1 MDIEEK
7 DLGKAIVTVASPE
20 IYDATQAY
28 ERLTYVKHNGHVY
41 LSKQDVP
48 VGASPTGGDND
59 EYWLDY
65 EIAAAS
71 CRLGRAYRRIT
82 DWNVVRP
89 TGGSYD
95 NPHPVEEE
103 WTAEPTSTNGILWYS
118 ERLFTEDGRNQ
129 DAEWSMPAQLT
140 YTLYT
145 EFYTSNVEKEPGT
158 PDTHPQNWVKGY
170 QEGYIWLATQEVY
183 NGSKQGWVVNLIRG
197 TKIESVEATVDAEVG
212 TPAVVVINKGT
223 ELNPKFVFQFTNMKG
238 EHGDRGNY
246 TFIFNGEINP
256 TGNNQT
262 SSVVTPAGITLA
274 VGDNVIDNNGDVYI
288 VRVIGPTT
296 FAVIQNAVQTIRGID
311 TKRGVVYMRSNNDS
325 SVKTPTGGSYDNPV
339 PTESAWSTEIPD
351 GVAKLWV
358 STRMFTSNGKNQ
370 EEAWSTPK
378 NLTYVQ
384 YTETWYS
391 TVENNPGNPD
401 DNPDNWNKTGT
412 NFIWIAVR
420 TIYNGS
426 KQEWNIAKVVGK
438 TGATGPTGAPGSN
451 GSDGAD
457 GKSASIK
464 SATAT
469 VDANVGIPSVAVT
482 VGGTEFER
490 TFDFAF
496 KNLKGQKGDKGDIG
510 NTGEKGDTGA
520 AGKDGKNFTILGY
533 KDSLEQLQTDVPSP
547 AQGDAYGVGTAEPY
561 ELYIYDTTKGWVANG
576 TIGGGTSVDV
586 VDNLATADSEK
597 ALSAN
602 MGKKLNED
610 KLAIGDVVNNLT
622 TNDAKK
628 ALSAAQGKVLNES
641 KIDDAPK
648 DGSPYMRKNGA
659 WSAYTQIEEVYTF
672 EPDLTTDKVTQ
683 EEYNK
688 LKAAIEAG
696 KIIALKQQDIVG
708 GYTISIAIFM
718 ENTISLMYNAGDSF
732 TLLSITS
739 DLTIS
744 VEARYCLLPNNTKE
758 YEVTGDYNPAHKK
771 YVDEAVV
778 ANSHKVLPGE
788 VLEITQDMASDDIF
802 AKFGGKSAYLDFVKN
817 TSTNSI
823 IRVEGGA
830 LCVASMISYTNDNT
844 STLDIQTLGLNAS
857 QYIRVTVSS
866 GTASALT
873 AKYIF
878 VNESD
883 VLKKNNTTAYT
894 PTQNYHPAT
903 KKYADASSLYKVY
916 NLGLNVIDRT
926 GVLLLWE
933 AEKDEYN
940 ATVYRG
946 IMMGSLCTIPLNGIT
961 QAGGVPLVSMF
972 ASFRKIG
979 ENNET
984 DFMYARGSSY
994 IRVAPAT
1001 VIYNNKDYTALQIE
1015 VSGEADIMNFVG
1027 YFNRPPL
1034 LTWVPYLE
1042 ETGSGT
1048 VILNEEINNNIE
1060 VSAAKELVGS
1070 SDVLTKTNTSA
1081 YTPTQPYHPAT
1092 KKYVDDKVY
1101 VVNNSTW
1108 EEVLRNNKSI
1118 NGTDVQ
1124 ALVNKLFGSYSEF
1137 LSLLQGV
1144 NDNVYIGLKFTDW
1157 MYDDANGYGV
1167 GSSYTVSNLYAKH
1180 NTAEGEFNCNFTY
1193 FYKNALKCCIISVN
1207 EASNHNYDK
1216 LIIQDIVTSDNL
1228 TTITKKTA
1236 AEYEALGSKDANT
1249 AYCVTD

>member
-20 IYDATQAY
+20 IYDAEQAY

-82 DWNVVRP
+82 YWNVVRP

-103 WTAEPTSTNGILWYS
+103 WNAEPTSANGILWYS

-145 EFYTSNVEKEPGT
+145 EFYTSNVEKKPGT
-158 PDTHPQNWVKGY
+158 PNTHPQNWVKGY

-183 NGSKQGWVVNLIRG
+183 NGSKRGWVVNLIRG
-197 TKIESVEATVDAEVG
+197 TKIESVEATVDAKVG
-212 TPAVVVINKGT
+212 IPAVVVINKGT
-223 ELNPKFVFQFTNMKG
+223 DLNPKFVFQFTNMKG

-274 VGDNVIDNNGDVYI
+274 VGDNVIDNNGDVYT

-296 FAVIQNAVQTIRGID
+296 FAVIQDAVQTIRGID
-311 TKRGVVYMRSNNDS
+311 TKRGVVYMRSNNDA
-325 SVKTPTGGSYDNPV
+325 SVKTPTGGSYANPV

-351 GVAKLWV
+351 GSAKLWV

-391 TVENNPGNPD
+391 TIENNPGNPD
-401 DNPDNWNKTGT
+401 DNPNNWSKTGS

-438 TGATGPTGAPGSN
+438 TGATGPTGAPGTN

-469 VDANVGIPSVAVT
+469 VDANVGTPSVTVT
-482 VGGTEFER
+482 AGGTELER
-490 TFDFAF
+490 TFAFAF
-496 KNLKGQKGDKGDIG
+496 KNLKGQKGDR
-510 NTGEKGDTGA
+510 GEKGDTGDVGPQGA
-520 AGKDGKNFTILGY
+520 PGKDGTNGTNGKDGKNLTILGY
-533 KDSLEQLQTDVPSP
+533 KDTLEQLQTDVPNP

-586 VDNLATADSEK
+586 VDNLTTADADK

-602 MGKKLNED
+602 MGKKLNDE
-610 KLAIGDVVNNLT
+610 KLAITNIVNNLT
-622 TNDAKK
+622 TNDSKK
-628 ALSAAQGKVLNES
+628 ALSAAQGKALNES

-648 DGSPYMRKNGA
+648 DGSPYMRKDGA

-718 ENTISLMYNAGDSF
+718 ENTINLIYNAGDSF

-739 DLTIS
+739 DLTIT

-778 ANSHKVLPGE
+778 ANSYKVLPGE
-788 VLEITQDMASDDIF
+788 VLEITQGMASDDIF

-817 TSTNSI
+817 TPTNSI

-830 LCVASMISYTNDNT
+830 LCVASMISYTNDNR

-857 QYIRVTVSS
+857 QYIKVTVSG

-883 VLKKNNTTAYT
+883 VLKKNNTTVYT
-894 PTQNYHPAT
+894 PTQHYHPAT
-903 KKYADASSLYKVY
+903 KDYADTIGYGKTITTTADKFLNTA
-916 NLGLNVIDRT
+916 NLSGVDAEQRVIGLF
-926 GVLLLWE
+926 
-933 AEKDEYN
+933 
-940 ATVYRG
+940 
-946 IMMGSLCTIPLNGIT
+946 GSLDIFKRVVADILANHVRYYFHFGDNPNNDCVELGCVNAWRANNNSSHKLNFIIT
-961 QAGGVPLVSMF
+961 YYD
-972 ASFRKIG
+972 
-979 ENNET
+979 ENNL
-984 DFMYARGSSY
+984 
-994 IRVAPAT
+994 
-1001 VIYNNKDYTALQIE
+1001 YT
-1015 VSGEADIMNFVG
+1015 
-1027 YFNRPPL
+1027 NRI
-1034 LTWVPYLE
+1034 
-1042 ETGSGT
+1042 S
-1048 VILNEEINNNIE
+1048 I
-1060 VSAAKELVGS
+1060 
-1070 SDVLTKTNTSA
+1070 
-1081 YTPTQPYHPAT
+1081 
-1092 KKYVDDKVY
+1092 
-1101 VVNNSTW
+1101 VVNNDTAASK
-1108 EEVLRNNKSI
+1108 VIIAS
-1118 NGTDVQ
+1118 
-1124 ALVNKLFGSYSEF
+1124 LVNS
-1137 LSLLQGV
+1137 
-1144 NDNVYIGLKFTDW
+1144 DNVATL
-1157 MYDDANGYGV
+1157 
-1167 GSSYTVSNLYAKH
+1167 
-1180 NTAEGEFNCNFTY
+1180 
-1193 FYKNALKCCIISVN
+1193 
-1207 EASNHNYDK
+1207 
-1216 LIIQDIVTSDNL
+1216 
-1228 TTITKKTA
+1228 TKKTST
-1236 AEYEALGSKDANT
+1236 EYSNINPKADNT
-1249 AYCVTD
+1249 AYLVTDD

>member
-20 IYDATQAY
+20 IYDVTQAY

-48 VGASPTGGDND
+48 VSTSPTGGDND

-103 WTAEPTSTNGILWYS
+103 WNAEPTSANGILWYS

-145 EFYTSNVEKEPGT
+145 EFYTSNVERDPGT

-170 QEGYIWLATQEVY
+170 QEGYIWLATQEIY
-183 NGSKQGWVVNLIRG
+183 NGSKQGWVVTLLRG

-212 TPAVVVINKGT
+212 TPTVVVINKGT
-223 ELNPKFVFQFTNMKG
+223 DLNPKFVFQFTNMKG

-262 SSVVTPAGITLA
+262 SSVVTPTGITLA
-274 VGDNVIDNNGDVYI
+274 VGDNVIDNNGDVYT

-296 FAVIQNAVQTIRGID
+296 FAVIQDAVQTIRGID
-311 TKRGVVYMRSNNDS
+311 TKRGVVYVRSNNDS

-351 GVAKLWV
+351 GSAKLWV

-401 DNPDNWNKTGT
+401 DNPDNWSKTGN

-438 TGATGPTGAPGSN
+438 TGATGPTGAPGSD
-451 GSDGAD
+451 GVDGAD

-464 SATAT
+464 SVTAT
-469 VDANVGIPSVAVT
+469 VDANVGIPSVDVT

-510 NTGEKGDTGA
+510 KTGEKGDTGE

-586 VDNLATADSEK
+586 VDNLTTADADK

-622 TNDAKK
+622 TNDSKK
-628 ALSAAQGKVLNES
+628 ALSAAQGKKLQDEKVE
-641 KIDDAPK
+641 DAPK

-672 EPDLTTDKVTQ
+672 EPDLTTDKITQ

-688 LKAAIEAG
+688 LKAAVQAG
-696 KIIALKQQDIVG
+696 KVIVLKQQDIPG
-708 GYTISIAIFM
+708 GYVMSISIFM
-718 ENTISLMYNAGDSF
+718 ENTINLMYSAGDSF

-739 DLTIS
+739 DLNVT
-744 VEARYCLLPNNTKE
+744 VEARYCLLLNNTKK

-778 ANSHKVLPGE
+778 ANSYKVLPTE
-788 VLEITQDMASDDIF
+788 VLEITQGMASDDIF

-817 TSTNSI
+817 TPTNSI
-823 IRVEGGA
+823 IRVDGGA

-883 VLKKNNTTAYT
+883 VLKKNNT
-894 PTQNYHPAT
+894 
-903 KKYADASSLYKVY
+903 
-916 NLGLNVIDRT
+916 
-926 GVLLLWE
+926 
-933 AEKDEYN
+933 
-940 ATVYRG
+940 
-946 IMMGSLCTIPLNGIT
+946 
-961 QAGGVPLVSMF
+961 
-972 ASFRKIG
+972 
-979 ENNET
+979 
-984 DFMYARGSSY
+984 
-994 IRVAPAT
+994 
-1001 VIYNNKDYTALQIE
+1001 
-1015 VSGEADIMNFVG
+1015 
-1027 YFNRPPL
+1027 
-1034 LTWVPYLE
+1034 
-1042 ETGSGT
+1042 
-1048 VILNEEINNNIE
+1048 
-1060 VSAAKELVGS
+1060 
-1070 SDVLTKTNTSA
+1070 SA
-1081 YTPTQPYHPAT
+1081 YTPTQHYHPAT

-1167 GSSYTVSNLYAKH
+1167 GSSYTASNLYAKH

-1193 FYKNALKCCIISVN
+1193 FYKNALKCCIINVN

-1216 LIIQDIVTSDNL
+1216 LIIQDIVASDNL
-1228 TTITKKTA
+1228 TTLTKKTST
-1236 AEYEALGSKDANT
+1236 EYSNINPKANNT
-1249 AYCVTD
+1249 AYLVTDD

>member
-89 TGGSYD
+89 TGGNYD

-103 WTAEPTSTNGILWYS
+103 WSAEPTSANGILWYS

-212 TPAVVVINKGT
+212 IPAVVVLNKGT
-223 ELNPKFVFQFTNMKG
+223 DLNPKFIFQFTNMKG

-262 SSVVTPAGITLA
+262 SSVVTSTGITLA
-274 VGDNVIDNNGDVYI
+274 VGDNVIDNNGDVYT

-296 FAVIQNAVQTIRGID
+296 FAVIQDAVQTIRGID

-325 SVKTPTGGSYDNPV
+325 SVKTPTGGSYANPV
-339 PTESAWSTEIPD
+339 PTESAWSTKIPD
-351 GVAKLWV
+351 GSAKLWV

-401 DNPDNWNKTGT
+401 DNPDNWSKTGN

-469 VDANVGIPSVAVT
+469 VDANVGIPSVDVT

-576 TIGGGTSVDV
+576 TISSGTSVDV
-586 VDNLATADSEK
+586 VDNLTTADADK

-602 MGKKLNED
+602 MGKKLNDE
-610 KLAIGDVVNNLT
+610 KLAIANVVNNLT
-622 TNDAKK
+622 TNDTKK
-628 ALSAAQGKVLNES
+628 ALSAAQGKKLQDE
-641 KIDDAPK
+641 KISDAPK

-672 EPDLTTDKVTQ
+672 EPTISGNKITQ
-683 EEYNK
+683 EDYNG

-696 KIIALKQQDIVG
+696 KIIAYGQQGMNGNYVTTLSASMED
-708 GYTISIAIFM
+708 AIR
-718 ENTISLMYNAGDSF
+718 LMTFAGDSF
-732 TLLSITS
+732 QVFAVTP
-739 DLTIS
+739 DLTFTAENEYLI
-744 VEARYCLLPNNTKE
+744 LKNNTVE

-778 ANSHKVLPGE
+778 ANSYKVLPIE
-788 VLEITQDMASDDIF
+788 VLEITQGMASDDIF

-817 TSTNSI
+817 TPTNSI

-844 STLDIQTLGLNAS
+844 NTLDIQTLGLNAS
-857 QYIRVTVSS
+857 QYIRITVSG

-873 AKYIF
+873 VKYIF

-883 VLKKNNTTAYT
+883 VLKKNNTTVYV

-903 KKYADASSLYKVY
+903 KNYVDTIRYGKTLSCSYLYLTTNSSGTNKDTYDLITNIFGSDTEFKSAIQTTISNHQSIHFHFDSVNNCLSINNVYACKNEDAQKYELS
-916 NLGLNVIDRT
+916 
-926 GVLLLWE
+926 
-933 AEKDEYN
+933 
-940 ATVYRG
+940 
-946 IMMGSLCTIPLNGIT
+946 
-961 QAGGVPLVSMF
+961 
-972 ASFRKIG
+972 
-979 ENNET
+979 
-984 DFMYARGSSY
+984 FMYTFING
-994 IRVAPAT
+994 
-1001 VIYNNKDYTALQIE
+1001 NNFMTK
-1015 VSGEADIMNFVG
+1015 
-1027 YFNRPPL
+1027 
-1034 LTWVPYLE
+1034 
-1042 ETGSGT
+1042 
-1048 VILNEEINNNIE
+1048 
-1060 VSAAKELVGS
+1060 SAAFHYEPNAPENSWHVIKDLVQS
-1070 SDVLTKTNTSA
+1070 
-1081 YTPTQPYHPAT
+1081 
-1092 KKYVDDKVY
+1092 
-1101 VVNNSTW
+1101 
-1108 EEVLRNNKSI
+1108 
-1118 NGTDVQ
+1118 
-1124 ALVNKLFGSYSEF
+1124 
-1137 LSLLQGV
+1137 
-1144 NDNVYIGLKFTDW
+1144 DNVATL
-1157 MYDDANGYGV
+1157 
-1167 GSSYTVSNLYAKH
+1167 
-1180 NTAEGEFNCNFTY
+1180 
-1193 FYKNALKCCIISVN
+1193 
-1207 EASNHNYDK
+1207 
-1216 LIIQDIVTSDNL
+1216 
-1228 TTITKKTA
+1228 TKKTST
-1236 AEYEALGSKDANT
+1236 EYSNINPKADNT
-1249 AYCVTD
+1249 AYLVTDD

>member
-95 NPHPVEEE
+95 NPHPVEDE
-103 WTAEPTSTNGILWYS
+103 WSAEPTSANGILWYS

-183 NGSKQGWVVNLIRG
+183 NGSKQGWVVTLLRG

-212 TPAVVVINKGT
+212 TPTVVVINKGT
-223 ELNPKFVFQFTNMKG
+223 DLNPKFVFQFTNMKG

-262 SSVVTPAGITLA
+262 SSVVTPTGITLA
-274 VGDNVIDNNGDVYI
+274 VGDNVIDNNGDVYT

-296 FAVIQNAVQTIRGID
+296 FAVIQDAVQTIRGID

-351 GVAKLWV
+351 GSAKLWV

-401 DNPDNWNKTGT
+401 DNPDNWSKTGN

-426 KQEWNIAKVVGK
+426 KQEWNIAKVIGK

-469 VDANVGIPSVAVT
+469 VDANVGIPSVDVT

-496 KNLKGQKGDKGDIG
+496 KKLKGQKGDKGDIG
-510 NTGEKGDTGA
+510 KTGEKGDTGA

-533 KDSLEQLQTDVPSP
+533 KDSLKQLQTDVPSP
-547 AQGDAYGVGTAEPY
+547 AQGDAYGVGTVEPY
-561 ELYIYDTTKGWVANG
+561 KLYIYDTTKGWVANG

-586 VDNLATADSEK
+586 VDNLTTGDADK

-602 MGKKLNED
+602 MGKKLNDE
-610 KLAIGDVVNNLT
+610 KLASADVINNLT

-628 ALSAAQGKVLNES
+628 ALSAAQGKKLQDE
-641 KIDDAPK
+641 KISDAPK

-718 ENTISLMYNAGDSF
+718 ENTISLMYNAGNSF

-744 VEARYCLLPNNTKE
+744 VETRYCLLLNNTKE

-778 ANSHKVLPGE
+778 ANSYKVLPGK
-788 VLEITQDMASDDIF
+788 VLEITQGMASDDIF

-817 TSTNSI
+817 TTTNSI

-857 QYIRVTVSS
+857 QYIRVTVSG

-894 PTQNYHPAT
+894 PTQHYHPAT
-903 KKYADASSLYKVY
+903 KAYVDNIGYGRTISFTVNADKFLNTA
-916 NLGLNVIDRT
+916 NLSGVDAEQRVID
-926 GVLLLWE
+926 LF
-933 AEKDEYN
+933 
-940 ATVYRG
+940 
-946 IMMGSLCTIPLNGIT
+946 GSLDNFKNVVANILANHVRYSFHFADNPNNNCIELGCVNAWRANNKSSHGLHFIIT
-961 QAGGVPLVSMF
+961 YYD
-972 ASFRKIG
+972 
-979 ENNET
+979 ENNL
-984 DFMYARGSSY
+984 
-994 IRVAPAT
+994 
-1001 VIYNNKDYTALQIE
+1001 YT
-1015 VSGEADIMNFVG
+1015 
-1027 YFNRPPL
+1027 NRI
-1034 LTWVPYLE
+1034 
-1042 ETGSGT
+1042 S
-1048 VILNEEINNNIE
+1048 I
-1060 VSAAKELVGS
+1060 
-1070 SDVLTKTNTSA
+1070 
-1081 YTPTQPYHPAT
+1081 
-1092 KKYVDDKVY
+1092 
-1101 VVNNSTW
+1101 VVNNDTAASK
-1108 EEVLRNNKSI
+1108 VIIAS
-1118 NGTDVQ
+1118 
-1124 ALVNKLFGSYSEF
+1124 LVNS
-1137 LSLLQGV
+1137 
-1144 NDNVYIGLKFTDW
+1144 DNVATL
-1157 MYDDANGYGV
+1157 
-1167 GSSYTVSNLYAKH
+1167 
-1180 NTAEGEFNCNFTY
+1180 
-1193 FYKNALKCCIISVN
+1193 
-1207 EASNHNYDK
+1207 
-1216 LIIQDIVTSDNL
+1216 
-1228 TTITKKTA
+1228 TKKTST
-1236 AEYEALGSKDANT
+1236 EYSNINPKANNT
-1249 AYCVTD
+1249 AYLVTDD

>member
-103 WTAEPTSTNGILWYS
+103 WSAEPTSANGILWYS

-183 NGSKQGWVVNLIRG
+183 NGSKQGWVVTLLRG

-223 ELNPKFVFQFTNMKG
+223 DLNPKFVFQFTNMKG

-262 SSVVTPAGITLA
+262 SSVVTPAGIVLA
-274 VGDNVIDNNGDVYI
+274 VGDNVIDNNGDVYT

-296 FAVIQNAVQTIRGID
+296 FAVIQDAVQTIRGID
-311 TKRGVVYMRSNNDS
+311 TKRGVVYMRSNNDA
-325 SVKTPTGGSYDNPV
+325 SVKTPTGGSYANPV

-351 GVAKLWV
+351 GSAKLWV

-401 DNPDNWNKTGT
+401 DNPDNWSKTGN

-451 GSDGAD
+451 GSDGVD

-533 KDSLEQLQTDVPSP
+533 KDSLEQLQTDVPNP
-547 AQGDAYGVGTAEPY
+547 AQGDAYGVGTVEPY

-586 VDNLATADSEK
+586 VDNLTTADADK

-602 MGKKLNED
+602 MGKKLNDE
-610 KLAIGDVVNNLT
+610 KLAITNIVNNLT

-628 ALSAAQGKVLNES
+628 ALSAAQGKKLQDE
-641 KIDDAPK
+641 KISDAPK

-718 ENTISLMYNAGDSF
+718 ENTIRLMYNAGDSF

-778 ANSHKVLPGE
+778 ANSYKVLPTE
-788 VLEITQDMASDDIF
+788 VLEITQGMTSDDIF
-802 AKFGGKSAYLDFVKN
+802 NKFGGKSAYLDFVKN

-857 QYIRVTVSS
+857 QYIRVTVSG

-894 PTQNYHPAT
+894 PTQHYHPAT
-903 KKYADASSLYKVY
+903 KVYADNIGYGKTITTTVDKFLNTT
-916 NLGLNVIDRT
+916 NLSGVDAEQRVID
-926 GVLLLWE
+926 LF
-933 AEKDEYN
+933 
-940 ATVYRG
+940 
-946 IMMGSLCTIPLNGIT
+946 GSLDNFKN
-961 QAGGVPLVSMF
+961 VV
-972 ASFRKIG
+972 
-979 ENNET
+979 
-984 DFMYARGSSY
+984 
-994 IRVAPAT
+994 
-1001 VIYNNKDYTALQIE
+1001 
-1015 VSGEADIMNFVG
+1015 ADILANHVRY
-1027 YFNRPPL
+1027 YFHFGDNPNNDCVELGCVNARRA
-1034 LTWVPYLE
+1034 
-1042 ETGSGT
+1042 
-1048 VILNEEINNNIE
+1048 NNN
-1060 VSAAKELVGS
+1060 SSHELHFIITYY
-1070 SDVLTKTNTSA
+1070 DKNNLYTNRISI
-1081 YTPTQPYHPAT
+1081 
-1092 KKYVDDKVY
+1092 
-1101 VVNNSTW
+1101 VVNNDTATSK
-1108 EEVLRNNKSI
+1108 VIIAS
-1118 NGTDVQ
+1118 
-1124 ALVNKLFGSYSEF
+1124 LVNS
-1137 LSLLQGV
+1137 
-1144 NDNVYIGLKFTDW
+1144 DNVATL
-1157 MYDDANGYGV
+1157 
-1167 GSSYTVSNLYAKH
+1167 
-1180 NTAEGEFNCNFTY
+1180 
-1193 FYKNALKCCIISVN
+1193 
-1207 EASNHNYDK
+1207 
-1216 LIIQDIVTSDNL
+1216 
-1228 TTITKKTA
+1228 TKKTST
-1236 AEYEALGSKDANT
+1236 EYSNINPKANNT
-1249 AYCVTD
+1249 TYLVTDD

>member
-103 WTAEPTSTNGILWYS
+103 WTAEPTSANGILWYS

-183 NGSKQGWVVNLIRG
+183 NGSKKGWVVNLIRG

-246 TFIFNGEINP
+246 TFIFNGKINP

-351 GVAKLWV
+351 GAAKLWV

-576 TIGGGTSVDV
+576 TIGSGTSVDV

-672 EPDLTTDKVTQ
+672 EPDLTTYKVTQ

-844 STLDIQTLGLNAS
+844 SSLDIQTLGLNAS
-857 QYIRVTVSS
+857 QYIRVDVSS

-873 AKYIF
+873 VKYIF

-894 PTQNYHPAT
+894 PTQHYHPAT
-903 KKYADASSLYKVY
+903 KVYADNIGYGKTITTTVDKFLNTT
-916 NLGLNVIDRT
+916 NLSGVDAEQRVID
-926 GVLLLWE
+926 
-933 AEKDEYN
+933 
-940 ATVYRG
+940 
-946 IMMGSLCTIPLNGIT
+946 
-961 QAGGVPLVSMF
+961 
-972 ASFRKIG
+972 
-979 ENNET
+979 
-984 DFMYARGSSY
+984 
-994 IRVAPAT
+994 
-1001 VIYNNKDYTALQIE
+1001 
-1015 VSGEADIMNFVG
+1015 
-1027 YFNRPPL
+1027 
-1034 LTWVPYLE
+1034 
-1042 ETGSGT
+1042 
-1048 VILNEEINNNIE
+1048 
-1060 VSAAKELVGS
+1060 
-1070 SDVLTKTNTSA
+1070 
-1081 YTPTQPYHPAT
+1081 
-1092 KKYVDDKVY
+1092 
-1101 VVNNSTW
+1101 
-1108 EEVLRNNKSI
+1108 
-1118 NGTDVQ
+1118 
-1124 ALVNKLFGSYSEF
+1124 LFGSLDRFKNIVANILANHVRYYF
-1137 LSLLQGV
+1137 HFGD
-1144 NDNVYIGLKFTDW
+1144 NPDNVCVELGCVNAWRANNNSSHELNFIITY
-1157 MYDDANGYGV
+1157 YDENNL
-1167 GSSYTVSNLYAKH
+1167 YTNRISIVVSND
-1180 NTAEGEFNCNFTY
+1180 TAAS
-1193 FYKNALKCCIISVN
+1193 KVIIASLVN
-1207 EASNHNYDK
+1207 
-1216 LIIQDIVTSDNL
+1216 SDNVATL
-1228 TTITKKTA
+1228 TKKTST
-1236 AEYEALGSKDANT
+1236 EYSNINPKLDNT
-1249 AYCVTD
+1249 AYLVTDD

>member
-48 VGASPTGGDND
+48 VGDSPTGGDND
-59 EYWLDY
+59 AYWLDY

-95 NPHPVEEE
+95 NPYPVEEE
-103 WTAEPTSTNGILWYS
+103 WTAEPTSANGILWYS

-183 NGSKQGWVVNLIRG
+183 NGSKQGWVVTLLRG

-212 TPAVVVINKGT
+212 TPTVIVINKGT
-223 ELNPKFVFQFTNMKG
+223 DLNPKFVFQFTNMKG

-262 SSVVTPAGITLA
+262 SSVVTPTGITLA
-274 VGDNVIDNNGDVYI
+274 VGDNVIDNNGDVYT

-296 FAVIQNAVQTIRGID
+296 FAVIQDAVQTIRGID

-351 GVAKLWV
+351 GSAKLWV

-401 DNPDNWNKTGT
+401 DNPDNWSKTGN

-561 ELYIYDTTKGWVANG
+561 ELYVYDTTKGWVANG

-586 VDNLATADSEK
+586 VDNLTTADADK

-602 MGKKLNED
+602 MGKKLNDE
-610 KLAIGDVVNNLT
+610 KLAITNIVNNLT
-622 TNDAKK
+622 TNDSKK
-628 ALSAAQGKVLNES
+628 ALSAAQGKALNES

-659 WSAYTQIEEVYTF
+659 WNAYTQIEEVYTF
-672 EPDLTTDKVTQ
+672 APTISGNKITQ
-683 EEYNK
+683 EDYNG

-696 KIIALKQQDIVG
+696 KIIAYGQQGMNGNYVATLSASMED
-708 GYTISIAIFM
+708 AIR
-718 ENTISLMYNAGDSF
+718 LMTFAGDSF
-732 TLLSITS
+732 QVFTVTP
-739 DLTIS
+739 DLTFIGES
-744 VEARYCLLPNNTKE
+744 EYLILKNNTAE
-758 YEVTGDYNPAHKK
+758 YEVIGDYNPAHKK

-778 ANSHKVLPGE
+778 ANSYKVLPGE
-788 VLEITQDMASDDIF
+788 VLDITQGMASDDIF
-802 AKFGGKSAYLDFVKN
+802 NKFGGKSAYLDFVKN
-817 TSTNSI
+817 TPTNSI

-857 QYIRVTVSS
+857 QYIRVTVSG

-894 PTQNYHPAT
+894 PTQYYHPAT
-903 KKYADASSLYKVY
+903 KAYADDIGYGRTITTTADKFLNTA
-916 NLGLNVIDRT
+916 NLSGVDAEQRVID
-926 GVLLLWE
+926 
-933 AEKDEYN
+933 
-940 ATVYRG
+940 
-946 IMMGSLCTIPLNGIT
+946 
-961 QAGGVPLVSMF
+961 
-972 ASFRKIG
+972 
-979 ENNET
+979 
-984 DFMYARGSSY
+984 
-994 IRVAPAT
+994 
-1001 VIYNNKDYTALQIE
+1001 
-1015 VSGEADIMNFVG
+1015 
-1027 YFNRPPL
+1027 
-1034 LTWVPYLE
+1034 
-1042 ETGSGT
+1042 
-1048 VILNEEINNNIE
+1048 
-1060 VSAAKELVGS
+1060 
-1070 SDVLTKTNTSA
+1070 
-1081 YTPTQPYHPAT
+1081 
-1092 KKYVDDKVY
+1092 
-1101 VVNNSTW
+1101 
-1108 EEVLRNNKSI
+1108 
-1118 NGTDVQ
+1118 
-1124 ALVNKLFGSYSEF
+1124 LFGSLDNFKNVVANILANHVRYYFHFGDNPNNDCVE
-1137 LSLLQGV
+1137 LGCV
-1144 NDNVYIGLKFTDW
+1144 NAWRANNNSSHKLNFIITY
-1157 MYDDANGYGV
+1157 YDENNL
-1167 GSSYTVSNLYAKH
+1167 YTNRISIVVSNDTAKS
-1180 NTAEGEFNCNFTY
+1180 
-1193 FYKNALKCCIISVN
+1193 KVIIASLVN
-1207 EASNHNYDK
+1207 
-1216 LIIQDIVTSDNL
+1216 SDNIS
-1228 TTITKKTA
+1228 TVTKKTST
-1236 AEYEALGSKDANT
+1236 EYSNINPKAGNT
-1249 AYCVTD
+1249 AYLVTDD

>member
-20 IYDATQAY
+20 IYDVTQAY

-103 WTAEPTSTNGILWYS
+103 WSAEPTSANGILWYS

-212 TPAVVVINKGT
+212 IPAVVVLNKGT
-223 ELNPKFVFQFTNMKG
+223 DLNPKFIFQFTNMKG

-274 VGDNVIDNNGDVYI
+274 VGDNVIDNNGDVYT

-296 FAVIQNAVQTIRGID
+296 FAVIQDAVQTIRGID
-311 TKRGVVYMRSNNDS
+311 TKRGVVYMRSNNDA

-339 PTESAWSTEIPD
+339 PTESTWNTEIPD
-351 GVAKLWV
+351 GSAKLWV

-401 DNPDNWNKTGT
+401 DNPDNWSKTGN

-469 VDANVGIPSVAVT
+469 VDANVGIPSVDVT

-510 NTGEKGDTGA
+510 KTGEKGDTGAAGKDGEKGDTGA

-547 AQGDAYGVGTAEPY
+547 AQGDAYGVGTVEPY
-561 ELYIYDTTKGWVANG
+561 ELYIYDTTKSWVANG

-586 VDNLATADSEK
+586 VDNLTTADADK

-602 MGKKLNED
+602 MGKKLNDE
-610 KLAIGDVVNNLT
+610 KLASADVVNNLT

-628 ALSAAQGKVLNES
+628 ALSAAQGKKLQDEKVE
-641 KIDDAPK
+641 DAPK

-672 EPDLTTDKVTQ
+672 EPDLTTDKITQ

-688 LKAAIEAG
+688 LKAALQAG
-696 KIIALKQQDIVG
+696 KVIVLKQQDITS
-708 GYTISIAIFM
+708 GYVMSISIFM
-718 ENTISLMYNAGDSF
+718 ENTINLMYNAGDSF

-739 DLTIS
+739 DLTIT
-744 VEARYCLLPNNTKE
+744 VEAQYCLLPNNTKE

-771 YVDEAVV
+771 YVDKAVV
-778 ANSHKVLPGE
+778 ANSYKVLPTE
-788 VLEITQDMASDDIF
+788 VLEITQDMASNDIF

-817 TSTNSI
+817 TPTNSI

-844 STLDIQTLGLNAS
+844 NTLDIQTLGLNAS
-857 QYIRVTVSS
+857 QYIRITVSG

-883 VLKKNNTTAYT
+883 VLKKNNTTVYV

-903 KKYADASSLYKVY
+903 KNYVDTIRYGKTLSCSRPYLTTNSSGTNKDTYDLITNIFGSDTEFKSAIQTTISNHQSIHFRFDSVNNCLSINNVYAY
-916 NLGLNVIDRT
+916 
-926 GVLLLWE
+926 
-933 AEKDEYN
+933 KDED
-940 ATVYRG
+940 
-946 IMMGSLCTIPLNGIT
+946 T
-961 QAGGVPLVSMF
+961 QKYELS
-972 ASFRKIG
+972 
-979 ENNET
+979 
-984 DFMYARGSSY
+984 FMYTFING
-994 IRVAPAT
+994 
-1001 VIYNNKDYTALQIE
+1001 NNLMTK
-1015 VSGEADIMNFVG
+1015 
-1027 YFNRPPL
+1027 
-1034 LTWVPYLE
+1034 
-1042 ETGSGT
+1042 
-1048 VILNEEINNNIE
+1048 
-1060 VSAAKELVGS
+1060 SAAFHYEPNAPKNSWHVIKDLVQS
-1070 SDVLTKTNTSA
+1070 
-1081 YTPTQPYHPAT
+1081 
-1092 KKYVDDKVY
+1092 
-1101 VVNNSTW
+1101 
-1108 EEVLRNNKSI
+1108 
-1118 NGTDVQ
+1118 
-1124 ALVNKLFGSYSEF
+1124 
-1137 LSLLQGV
+1137 
-1144 NDNVYIGLKFTDW
+1144 DNVATL
-1157 MYDDANGYGV
+1157 
-1167 GSSYTVSNLYAKH
+1167 
-1180 NTAEGEFNCNFTY
+1180 
-1193 FYKNALKCCIISVN
+1193 
-1207 EASNHNYDK
+1207 
-1216 LIIQDIVTSDNL
+1216 
-1228 TTITKKTA
+1228 TKKTST
-1236 AEYEALGSKDANT
+1236 EYSNINPKADNT
-1249 AYCVTD
+1249 AYLVTDD

>member
-82 DWNVVRP
+82 DWNVARP

-103 WTAEPTSTNGILWYS
+103 WTAEPTSANGILWYS

-183 NGSKQGWVVNLIRG
+183 NGSKQGWVVTLLRG

-212 TPAVVVINKGT
+212 TPTVVVINKGT
-223 ELNPKFVFQFTNMKG
+223 DLNPKFVFQFTNMKG

-262 SSVVTPAGITLA
+262 SSVVTPTGITLA
-274 VGDNVIDNNGDVYI
+274 VGDNVIDNNGDVYT

-296 FAVIQNAVQTIRGID
+296 FAVIQDAVQTIRGID

-325 SVKTPTGGSYDNPV
+325 SVKTPTGGSYANPV

-351 GVAKLWV
+351 GSAKLWV

-384 YTETWYS
+384 YTESWYS

-401 DNPDNWNKTGT
+401 DNPDNWSKTGN

-510 NTGEKGDTGA
+510 KTGEKGDTGA

-533 KDSLEQLQTDVPSP
+533 KDSLEQLQTDVPNP
-547 AQGDAYGVGTAEPY
+547 AQGDAYGVGTVEPY
-561 ELYIYDTTKGWVANG
+561 ELYIYDTIKGWVANG
-576 TIGGGTSVDV
+576 TIGGATSVDV
-586 VDNLATADSEK
+586 VDNLTTADADK

-602 MGKKLNED
+602 MGKKLNDE
-610 KLAIGDVVNNLT
+610 KLASADVINDLT
-622 TNDAKK
+622 TNDSKK
-628 ALSAAQGKVLNES
+628 ALSAAQGKALNES

-648 DGSPYMRKNGA
+648 DDSPYMRKNGA

-672 EPDLTTDKVTQ
+672 APTISGNKITQ
-683 EEYNK
+683 EDYNG
-688 LKAAIEAG
+688 LKAAVEAG
-696 KIIALKQQDIVG
+696 KIIAYGQQGMNGNYVTTLSASMED
-708 GYTISIAIFM
+708 AIR
-718 ENTISLMYNAGDSF
+718 LMTFAGDSF
-732 TLLSITS
+732 QVFAVTP
-739 DLTIS
+739 DLTFTAE
-744 VEARYCLLPNNTKE
+744 VEYLILKNNTVE

-778 ANSHKVLPGE
+778 ANSYKVLPGE
-788 VLEITQDMASDDIF
+788 VLEITQGMASDDIF

-817 TSTNSI
+817 TPTNSI

-830 LCVASMISYTNDNT
+830 LCVASMITYTDDNT
-844 STLDIQTLGLNAS
+844 SALAIQTLGLNAS
-857 QYIRVTVSS
+857 QYIGVTVSG

-873 AKYIF
+873 VKYIF

-894 PTQNYHPAT
+894 PTQHYHPAT
-903 KKYADASSLYKVY
+903 KKYVDDSGRYKVY
-916 NLGLNVIDRT
+916 NLGLNVADKT

-961 QAGGVPLVSMF
+961 QAGSVPLVSMF

-984 DFMYARGSSY
+984 DFMYARGSSG

-1015 VSGEADIMNFVG
+1015 VRGEADIMNFVG
-1027 YFNRPPL
+1027 YFDRPPL
-1034 LTWVPYLE
+1034 LTWIPYLE
-1042 ETGSGT
+1042 ETGSGE
-1048 VILNEEINNNIE
+1048 VILNEEINSNID
-1060 VSAAKELVGS
+1060 VSAAKEFVYS
-1070 SDVLTKTNTSA
+1070 S
-1081 YTPTQPYHPAT
+1081 
-1092 KKYVDDKVY
+1092 YVDTAIYGKIINADSGTIS
-1101 VVNNSTW
+1101 ND
-1108 EEVLRNNKSI
+1108 LI
-1118 NGTDVQ
+1118 ANGTNLTGIDAEERV
-1124 ALVNKLFGSYSEF
+1124 KRYFGNLANF
-1137 LSLLQGV
+1137 R
-1144 NDNVYIGLKFTDW
+1144 NV
-1157 MYDDANGYGV
+1157 V
-1167 GSSYTVSNLYAKH
+1167 
-1180 NTAEGEFNCNFTY
+1180 
-1193 FYKNALKCCIISVN
+1193 
-1207 EASNHNYDK
+1207 
-1216 LIIQDIVTSDNL
+1216 QDIVENHTRYFIHSGNDCRELGCLNVWKNMRNTEHELHFILTGFGNGNLYTKRYSIRITENTDDARFIIENIVSSDNL
-1228 TTITKKTA
+1228 KTLTKKTST
-1236 AEYEALGSKDANT
+1236 EYSNINPKANNT
-1249 AYCVTD
+1249 AYLVTDD

>member
-103 WTAEPTSTNGILWYS
+103 WTAEPTSANGILWYS

-183 NGSKQGWVVNLIRG
+183 NGSKQGWVVTLLRG

-212 TPAVVVINKGT
+212 TPTVVVINKGT
-223 ELNPKFVFQFTNMKG
+223 DLNPKFVFQFINMKG

-296 FAVIQNAVQTIRGID
+296 FAVIQDVVQTIRGID
-311 TKRGVVYMRSNNDS
+311 IKRGVVYMRSNNDA
-325 SVKTPTGGSYDNPV
+325 SVKTPTGGSYANPI

-351 GVAKLWV
+351 GSAKLWV

-401 DNPDNWNKTGT
+401 DNPDNWSKTGN

-426 KQEWNIAKVVGK
+426 KQEWNIAKVIGK

-469 VDANVGIPSVAVT
+469 VDANVGIPSVDVT

-510 NTGEKGDTGA
+510 KTGEKGDTGA

-533 KDSLEQLQTDVPSP
+533 KDSLEQLQTDVPNP

-561 ELYIYDTTKGWVANG
+561 KLYIYDTTKGWVANG
-576 TIGGGTSVDV
+576 IIGDGTSVDV
-586 VDNLATADSEK
+586 VDNLTTADADK

-602 MGKKLNED
+602 MGKKLNDE
-610 KLAIGDVVNNLT
+610 KLASADVINDLT

-628 ALSAAQGKVLNES
+628 ALSAAQGKKLQDE
-641 KIDDAPK
+641 KISDAPK

-672 EPDLTTDKVTQ
+672 EPDLTTDKITQ

-688 LKAAIEAG
+688 LKAAVQAG
-696 KIIALKQQDIVG
+696 KVIVLKQQDIPG
-708 GYTISIAIFM
+708 GYVMSISIFM
-718 ENTISLMYNAGDSF
+718 ENTINLMYSAGNSF

-739 DLTIS
+739 DLNVT

-758 YEVTGDYNPAHKK
+758 YEVTGNYNPAHKK
-771 YVDEAVV
+771 YVDEAIV
-778 ANSHKVLPGE
+778 ANSYKVLPTE
-788 VLEITQDMASDDIF
+788 VLEITQGMASDDIF

-817 TSTNSI
+817 TPTNSI

-857 QYIRVTVSS
+857 QYIRVTVSN

-894 PTQNYHPAT
+894 PTQYYHPAT
-903 KKYADASSLYKVY
+903 KAYADNIGYGKTIFTTVDKFLNTA
-916 NLGLNVIDRT
+916 NLSGVDAEQRVIDLFGSIDIFKNVVANILANHVRYYFHF
-926 GVLLLWE
+926 GDNPNNNCVELGCV
-933 AEKDEYN
+933 N
-940 ATVYRG
+940 AWRANNNSSHELHF
-946 IMMGSLCTIPLNGIT
+946 IIT
-961 QAGGVPLVSMF
+961 YYD
-972 ASFRKIG
+972 
-979 ENNET
+979 ENNL
-984 DFMYARGSSY
+984 
-994 IRVAPAT
+994 
-1001 VIYNNKDYTALQIE
+1001 YT
-1015 VSGEADIMNFVG
+1015 
-1027 YFNRPPL
+1027 NRI
-1034 LTWVPYLE
+1034 
-1042 ETGSGT
+1042 S
-1048 VILNEEINNNIE
+1048 I
-1060 VSAAKELVGS
+1060 
-1070 SDVLTKTNTSA
+1070 
-1081 YTPTQPYHPAT
+1081 
-1092 KKYVDDKVY
+1092 
-1101 VVNNSTW
+1101 VVNNDTAASK
-1108 EEVLRNNKSI
+1108 VIIAS
-1118 NGTDVQ
+1118 
-1124 ALVNKLFGSYSEF
+1124 LVNS
-1137 LSLLQGV
+1137 
-1144 NDNVYIGLKFTDW
+1144 DNVATL
-1157 MYDDANGYGV
+1157 
-1167 GSSYTVSNLYAKH
+1167 
-1180 NTAEGEFNCNFTY
+1180 
-1193 FYKNALKCCIISVN
+1193 
-1207 EASNHNYDK
+1207 
-1216 LIIQDIVTSDNL
+1216 
-1228 TTITKKTA
+1228 TKKTST
-1236 AEYEALGSKDANT
+1236 EYSNINPKLNNT
-1249 AYCVTD
+1249 AYLVTDD

>member
-103 WTAEPTSTNGILWYS
+103 WTAGPTSANGILWYS

-296 FAVIQNAVQTIRGID
+296 FAVIQDAVQTIRGID

-351 GVAKLWV
+351 GSAKLWI

-401 DNPDNWNKTGT
+401 DNPDNWSKTGT

-457 GKSASIK
+457 GK
-464 SATAT
+464 
-469 VDANVGIPSVAVT
+469 
-482 VGGTEFER
+482 
-490 TFDFAF
+490 
-496 KNLKGQKGDKGDIG
+496 
-510 NTGEKGDTGA
+510 
-520 AGKDGKNFTILGY
+520 DGKNFTILGY

-547 AQGDAYGVGTAEPY
+547 AQGDTYGVGTVEPY

-586 VDNLATADSEK
+586 VDNLTTADADK

-602 MGKKLNED
+602 MGKKLNDE
-610 KLAIGDVVNNLT
+610 KLASADVINDLT

-628 ALSAAQGKVLNES
+628 ALSAAQGKKLQDE
-641 KIDDAPK
+641 KISDAPK

-718 ENTISLMYNAGDSF
+718 ENTISLIYNAGDSF

-739 DLTIS
+739 DLTIT

-778 ANSHKVLPGE
+778 SNSYKVLPTE

-802 AKFGGKSAYLDFVKN
+802 NKFGGKSAYLDFVKN

-823 IRVEGGA
+823 IRVDGGA
-830 LCVASMISYTNDNT
+830 LCVASMITYTDDNT
-844 STLDIQTLGLNAS
+844 NTLDIQTLGLNAS
-857 QYIRVTVSS
+857 QYIRVTVSG

-894 PTQNYHPAT
+894 PTQHYHPAT
-903 KKYADASSLYKVY
+903 KV
-916 NLGLNVIDRT
+916 
-926 GVLLLWE
+926 
-933 AEKDEYN
+933 
-940 ATVYRG
+940 
-946 IMMGSLCTIPLNGIT
+946 
-961 QAGGVPLVSMF
+961 
-972 ASFRKIG
+972 
-979 ENNET
+979 
-984 DFMYARGSSY
+984 
-994 IRVAPAT
+994 
-1001 VIYNNKDYTALQIE
+1001 
-1015 VSGEADIMNFVG
+1015 
-1027 YFNRPPL
+1027 
-1034 LTWVPYLE
+1034 
-1042 ETGSGT
+1042 
-1048 VILNEEINNNIE
+1048 
-1060 VSAAKELVGS
+1060 
-1070 SDVLTKTNTSA
+1070 
-1081 YTPTQPYHPAT
+1081 
-1092 KKYVDDKVY
+1092 YVDDIGYGKTITTTVDKFLNTTNLSGVDAEQRVIDLFGSLDNFKNIVADILANHVRY
-1101 VVNNSTW
+1101 YFHLGDNPNNVCVELGCVNAWRANNNSSHELNFIITYYDENNLYTNRISIVVNNDAAASK
-1108 EEVLRNNKSI
+1108 VIIAS
-1118 NGTDVQ
+1118 
-1124 ALVNKLFGSYSEF
+1124 LVNS
-1137 LSLLQGV
+1137 
-1144 NDNVYIGLKFTDW
+1144 DNVATL
-1157 MYDDANGYGV
+1157 
-1167 GSSYTVSNLYAKH
+1167 
-1180 NTAEGEFNCNFTY
+1180 
-1193 FYKNALKCCIISVN
+1193 
-1207 EASNHNYDK
+1207 
-1216 LIIQDIVTSDNL
+1216 
-1228 TTITKKTA
+1228 TKKTST
-1236 AEYEALGSKDANT
+1236 EYSNINPKADNT
-1249 AYCVTD
+1249 AYLVTDN

>member
-20 IYDATQAY
+20 IYDVTQAY

-48 VGASPTGGDND
+48 VGTSPTGGDND

-103 WTAEPTSTNGILWYS
+103 WSAEPTSANGILWYS

-296 FAVIQNAVQTIRGID
+296 FAVIQDAVQTIRGID
-311 TKRGVVYMRSNNDS
+311 TKRGVVYIRSNNDS

-351 GVAKLWV
+351 GSAKLWV

-401 DNPDNWNKTGT
+401 DNPDNWSKTGN

-469 VDANVGIPSVAVT
+469 VDANVGIPSVDVA

-496 KNLKGQKGDKGDIG
+496 KNLKGQ
-510 NTGEKGDTGA
+510 KGDTGA

-547 AQGDAYGVGTAEPY
+547 AQGDAYGVGTVEPY

-586 VDNLATADSEK
+586 VDNLTTADADK

-602 MGKKLNED
+602 MGKKLNDE
-610 KLAIGDVVNNLT
+610 KLAIANVINDLT

-628 ALSAAQGKVLNES
+628 ALSAAQGKKLQDE
-641 KIDDAPK
+641 KISDAPK

-744 VEARYCLLPNNTKE
+744 VETRYCLLPNNTKE

-778 ANSHKVLPGE
+778 ANSYKVLPGE

-817 TSTNSI
+817 TPTDSI

-830 LCVASMISYTNDNT
+830 LCVASMITYTDDNT

-857 QYIRVTVSS
+857 QYIRVTVSG

-873 AKYIF
+873 VKYIF

-883 VLKKNNTTAYT
+883 VLKKNNTTAYN
-894 PTQNYHPAT
+894 PTQHYHPAT
-903 KKYADASSLYKVY
+903 KA
-916 NLGLNVIDRT
+916 
-926 GVLLLWE
+926 
-933 AEKDEYN
+933 
-940 ATVYRG
+940 
-946 IMMGSLCTIPLNGIT
+946 
-961 QAGGVPLVSMF
+961 
-972 ASFRKIG
+972 
-979 ENNET
+979 
-984 DFMYARGSSY
+984 
-994 IRVAPAT
+994 
-1001 VIYNNKDYTALQIE
+1001 
-1015 VSGEADIMNFVG
+1015 
-1027 YFNRPPL
+1027 
-1034 LTWVPYLE
+1034 
-1042 ETGSGT
+1042 
-1048 VILNEEINNNIE
+1048 
-1060 VSAAKELVGS
+1060 
-1070 SDVLTKTNTSA
+1070 
-1081 YTPTQPYHPAT
+1081 
-1092 KKYVDDKVY
+1092 YVDDIGYGRTITTTADKFLNTANLSGVDAEQR
-1101 VVNNSTW
+1101 V
-1108 EEVLRNNKSI
+1108 I
-1118 NGTDVQ
+1118 D
-1124 ALVNKLFGSYSEF
+1124 LFGSLDNFKNVVANILANHVRYYFHFGDNPNNNCVELGCVNAWRANNNSSHELNF
-1137 LSLLQGV
+1137 IITYYNENNLYTNRISIVVSNDTAASKVIIASLV
-1144 NDNVYIGLKFTDW
+1144 NSDNVATL
-1157 MYDDANGYGV
+1157 
-1167 GSSYTVSNLYAKH
+1167 
-1180 NTAEGEFNCNFTY
+1180 
-1193 FYKNALKCCIISVN
+1193 
-1207 EASNHNYDK
+1207 
-1216 LIIQDIVTSDNL
+1216 
-1228 TTITKKTA
+1228 TKKTSI
-1236 AEYEALGSKDANT
+1236 EYSNINPKADNT
-1249 AYCVTD
+1249 AYLVTDD

>member
-20 IYDATQAY
+20 IYDAEQAY

-103 WTAEPTSTNGILWYS
+103 WSAEPTSANGILWYS

-183 NGSKQGWVVNLIRG
+183 NGSKQGWVVTLLRG

-223 ELNPKFVFQFTNMKG
+223 GLNPKFVFQFTNMKG

-274 VGDNVIDNNGDVYI
+274 VGDNVIDNNGDVYT

-296 FAVIQNAVQTIRGID
+296 FAVIQDAVQTIRGID

-325 SVKTPTGGSYDNPV
+325 SVKTPTGGSYNNPV
-339 PTESAWSTEIPD
+339 PIESAWSTEIPD
-351 GVAKLWV
+351 GAAKLWV

-401 DNPDNWNKTGT
+401 DNPNNWSKTGS

-438 TGATGPTGAPGSN
+438 TGATGPTGAPGTN

-469 VDANVGIPSVAVT
+469 VDANVGTPSVTVT
-482 VGGTEFER
+482 AGGTELER
-490 TFDFAF
+490 TFAFAF
-496 KNLKGQKGDKGDIG
+496 KNLKGQKGDKG
-510 NTGEKGDTGA
+510 EKGDTGDVGPQGA
-520 AGKDGKNFTILGY
+520 PGKDGTNGTNGKDGKNFTILGY
-533 KDSLEQLQTDVPSP
+533 KDTLEQLQTDVPNP

-586 VDNLATADSEK
+586 VDNLTTADADK

-602 MGKKLNED
+602 MGKKLNDE
-610 KLAIGDVVNNLT
+610 KLAITNIVNNLT
-622 TNDAKK
+622 TNDSKK
-628 ALSAAQGKVLNES
+628 ALSAAQGKALNES

-648 DGSPYMRKNGA
+648 DGSPYMRKDGA

-672 EPDLTTDKVTQ
+672 APTITGNKITQ
-683 EEYNK
+683 EDYNG

-696 KIIALKQQDIVG
+696 KIIAYGQQGMNGNYVAVLSASMED
-708 GYTISIAIFM
+708 AIR
-718 ENTISLMYNAGDSF
+718 LMTFAGDSF
-732 TLLSITS
+732 QVFTVTP
-739 DLTIS
+739 DLTFTGESEYLI
-744 VEARYCLLPNNTKE
+744 LKNNTVE
-758 YEVTGDYNPAHKK
+758 YEVIGDYNPAHKK

-778 ANSHKVLPGE
+778 ANSYKVLPTE

-817 TSTNSI
+817 TPTNSI

-857 QYIRVTVSS
+857 QYIRVTVSG

-894 PTQNYHPAT
+894 PTQHYHPAT
-903 KKYADASSLYKVY
+903 KAYADNIGYGKTITTTADKFLNTA
-916 NLGLNVIDRT
+916 NLSGVDAEQRVID
-926 GVLLLWE
+926 LF
-933 AEKDEYN
+933 
-940 ATVYRG
+940 
-946 IMMGSLCTIPLNGIT
+946 GSLDIFKRVVANILANHVRYYFHFGDNPNNDCVELGCVNAWRANNNSSHKLNFIIT
-961 QAGGVPLVSMF
+961 YYD
-972 ASFRKIG
+972 
-979 ENNET
+979 ENNL
-984 DFMYARGSSY
+984 
-994 IRVAPAT
+994 
-1001 VIYNNKDYTALQIE
+1001 YT
-1015 VSGEADIMNFVG
+1015 
-1027 YFNRPPL
+1027 NRI
-1034 LTWVPYLE
+1034 
-1042 ETGSGT
+1042 S
-1048 VILNEEINNNIE
+1048 I
-1060 VSAAKELVGS
+1060 
-1070 SDVLTKTNTSA
+1070 
-1081 YTPTQPYHPAT
+1081 
-1092 KKYVDDKVY
+1092 
-1101 VVNNSTW
+1101 VVNNDTAASK
-1108 EEVLRNNKSI
+1108 VIIAS
-1118 NGTDVQ
+1118 
-1124 ALVNKLFGSYSEF
+1124 LVNS
-1137 LSLLQGV
+1137 
-1144 NDNVYIGLKFTDW
+1144 DNVATL
-1157 MYDDANGYGV
+1157 
-1167 GSSYTVSNLYAKH
+1167 
-1180 NTAEGEFNCNFTY
+1180 
-1193 FYKNALKCCIISVN
+1193 
-1207 EASNHNYDK
+1207 
-1216 LIIQDIVTSDNL
+1216 
-1228 TTITKKTA
+1228 TKKTST
-1236 AEYEALGSKDANT
+1236 EYSNINPKADNT
-1249 AYCVTD
+1249 AYLVTDD

>member
-103 WTAEPTSTNGILWYS
+103 WTAEPTSANGILWYS

-223 ELNPKFVFQFTNMKG
+223 ELNPKFIFQFTNMKG

-262 SSVVTPAGITLA
+262 SSVVTPTGITLA
-274 VGDNVIDNNGDVYI
+274 VGDNVIDNNGDVYT

-296 FAVIQNAVQTIRGID
+296 FAVIQDAVQTIRGID

-351 GVAKLWV
+351 GSAKLWV

-401 DNPDNWNKTGT
+401 DNPDNWSKTGN

-426 KQEWNIAKVVGK
+426 KQEWNIAKVIGK

-469 VDANVGIPSVAVT
+469 VDANVGIPSVDVT

-510 NTGEKGDTGA
+510 KTGEKGDTGA

-547 AQGDAYGVGTAEPY
+547 AQGDAYGVGTVEPY
-561 ELYIYDTTKGWVANG
+561 KLYIYDTTKGWVANG

-586 VDNLATADSEK
+586 VDNLTTGDADK

-602 MGKKLNED
+602 MGKKLNDE
-610 KLAIGDVVNNLT
+610 KLASADVINDLT

-628 ALSAAQGKVLNES
+628 ALSAAQGKKLQDE
-641 KIDDAPK
+641 KISDAPK

-672 EPDLTTDKVTQ
+672 EPDLTTDKITQ

-688 LKAAIEAG
+688 LKAAVQAG
-696 KIIALKQQDIVG
+696 KVIVLKQQDIPG
-708 GYTISIAIFM
+708 GYVMSISIFM
-718 ENTISLMYNAGDSF
+718 ENTINLMYSAGDSF

-739 DLTIS
+739 DLNVT

-778 ANSHKVLPGE
+778 ANSYKVLPGE

-817 TSTNSI
+817 TPTNSI

-830 LCVASMISYTNDNT
+830 LCVASMISYTDDNT

-857 QYIRVTVSS
+857 QYIRVTVSG

-894 PTQNYHPAT
+894 PTQHYHPAT
-903 KKYADASSLYKVY
+903 KAYADNIGYGRTITITANKFLNTA
-916 NLGLNVIDRT
+916 NLS
-926 GVLLLWE
+926 GVD
-933 AEKDEYN
+933 AEQRVLDLF
-940 ATVYRG
+940 
-946 IMMGSLCTIPLNGIT
+946 GSLDNFKNVVANILANHVRYYFHFGDNPDNNCVELGCVNAWRANNNSSHELHFIIT
-961 QAGGVPLVSMF
+961 YYD
-972 ASFRKIG
+972 
-979 ENNET
+979 ENNL
-984 DFMYARGSSY
+984 
-994 IRVAPAT
+994 
-1001 VIYNNKDYTALQIE
+1001 YT
-1015 VSGEADIMNFVG
+1015 
-1027 YFNRPPL
+1027 NRI
-1034 LTWVPYLE
+1034 
-1042 ETGSGT
+1042 S
-1048 VILNEEINNNIE
+1048 I
-1060 VSAAKELVGS
+1060 
-1070 SDVLTKTNTSA
+1070 
-1081 YTPTQPYHPAT
+1081 
-1092 KKYVDDKVY
+1092 
-1101 VVNNSTW
+1101 VVNNDTAASK
-1108 EEVLRNNKSI
+1108 VIIAS
-1118 NGTDVQ
+1118 
-1124 ALVNKLFGSYSEF
+1124 LVNS
-1137 LSLLQGV
+1137 
-1144 NDNVYIGLKFTDW
+1144 DNVATL
-1157 MYDDANGYGV
+1157 
-1167 GSSYTVSNLYAKH
+1167 
-1180 NTAEGEFNCNFTY
+1180 
-1193 FYKNALKCCIISVN
+1193 
-1207 EASNHNYDK
+1207 
-1216 LIIQDIVTSDNL
+1216 
-1228 TTITKKTA
+1228 TKKTST
-1236 AEYEALGSKDANT
+1236 EYSNINPKANNT
-1249 AYCVTD
+1249 AYLVTDD

>member
-20 IYDATQAY
+20 IYDAEQAY

-89 TGGSYD
+89 TGGSYN

-103 WTAEPTSTNGILWYS
+103 WSAEPTSANGILWYS

-129 DAEWSMPAQLT
+129 DTEWSMPAQLT

-212 TPAVVVINKGT
+212 IPTVVVLNKGT
-223 ELNPKFVFQFTNMKG
+223 DLNPKFVFQFTNMKG

-262 SSVVTPAGITLA
+262 SSVVTPTGITLA
-274 VGDNVIDNNGDVYI
+274 VGDNVIDNNGDVYT

-296 FAVIQNAVQTIRGID
+296 FAVIQDAVQTIRGID
-311 TKRGVVYMRSNNDS
+311 TKRGVVYMRNNNNA

-339 PTESAWSTEIPD
+339 PTESTWNTEIPD
-351 GVAKLWV
+351 GSAKLWV

-401 DNPDNWNKTGT
+401 DNPDNWNKTGN

-464 SATAT
+464 AATAT
-469 VDANVGIPSVAVT
+469 VDANVGIPSVDVT

-510 NTGEKGDTGA
+510 KTGEKGDKGA

-547 AQGDAYGVGTAEPY
+547 AQGDAYGVGTVEPY

-586 VDNLATADSEK
+586 VDNLTTGDADK

-602 MGKKLNED
+602 MGKKLNDE
-610 KLAIGDVVNNLT
+610 KLAITNIVNNLT
-622 TNDAKK
+622 INDSKK
-628 ALSAAQGKVLNES
+628 ALSAAQGKALNES

-672 EPDLTTDKVTQ
+672 EPDLTTEKITQ

-688 LKAAIEAG
+688 LKAAVQAG
-696 KIIALKQQDIVG
+696 KVIVLKQQDAPG
-708 GYTISIAIFM
+708 GCVMSISIFM
-718 ENTISLMYNAGDSF
+718 KNTINLLYDAGNSF

-744 VEARYCLLPNNTKE
+744 VETQYCLLPNNTKE

-778 ANSHKVLPGE
+778 ANSYKVLPIE
-788 VLEITQDMASDDIF
+788 VFEITQDMASDDIF

-817 TSTNSI
+817 TPTNSI
-823 IRVEGGA
+823 IRVEGGP
-830 LCVASMISYTNDNT
+830 LCIASMISYTNDNT
-844 STLDIQTLGLNAS
+844 STLDIQVLGLNAS
-857 QYIRVTVSS
+857 QYVRVTVSD
-866 GTASALT
+866 GIASALT
-873 AKYIF
+873 VKYIF

-894 PTQNYHPAT
+894 PT
-903 KKYADASSLYKVY
+903 
-916 NLGLNVIDRT
+916 
-926 GVLLLWE
+926 
-933 AEKDEYN
+933 
-940 ATVYRG
+940 
-946 IMMGSLCTIPLNGIT
+946 
-961 QAGGVPLVSMF
+961 
-972 ASFRKIG
+972 
-979 ENNET
+979 
-984 DFMYARGSSY
+984 
-994 IRVAPAT
+994 
-1001 VIYNNKDYTALQIE
+1001 
-1015 VSGEADIMNFVG
+1015 
-1027 YFNRPPL
+1027 
-1034 LTWVPYLE
+1034 
-1042 ETGSGT
+1042 
-1048 VILNEEINNNIE
+1048 
-1060 VSAAKELVGS
+1060 
-1070 SDVLTKTNTSA
+1070 
-1081 YTPTQPYHPAT
+1081 
-1092 KKYVDDKVY
+1092 
-1101 VVNNSTW
+1101 
-1108 EEVLRNNKSI
+1108 
-1118 NGTDVQ
+1118 
-1124 ALVNKLFGSYSEF
+1124 
-1137 LSLLQGV
+1137 
-1144 NDNVYIGLKFTDW
+1144 
-1157 MYDDANGYGV
+1157 
-1167 GSSYTVSNLYAKH
+1167 
-1180 NTAEGEFNCNFTY
+1180 
-1193 FYKNALKCCIISVN
+1193 
-1207 EASNHNYDK
+1207 
-1216 LIIQDIVTSDNL
+1216 
-1228 TTITKKTA
+1228 
-1236 AEYEALGSKDANT
+1236 
-1249 AYCVTD
+1249 

>member
-7 DLGKAIVTVASPE
+7 DLGKAIVTVANPE

-103 WTAEPTSTNGILWYS
+103 WSAEPTSANGILWYS

-158 PDTHPQNWVKGY
+158 PDTNPQNWVKGY

-183 NGSKQGWVVNLIRG
+183 NGSKQGWVVTLLRG
-197 TKIESVEATVDAEVG
+197 TKIESVTATVDAEVG
-212 TPAVVVINKGT
+212 TPTVVVLNVGT
-223 ELNPKFVFQFTNMKG
+223 DLNPKFVFQFTNMKG

-246 TFIFNGEINP
+246 TFIFNGKINP

-262 SSVVTPAGITLA
+262 SSVVTPTGITLA
-274 VGDNVIDNNGDVYI
+274 VGDNVIDNNGDVYT

-296 FAVIQNAVQTIRGID
+296 FAVIQDAVQTIRGID
-311 TKRGVVYMRSNNDS
+311 TKRGVVYMRSNNDA

-339 PTESAWSTEIPD
+339 PTESTWNTEIPD
-351 GVAKLWV
+351 GSAKLWV

-370 EEAWSTPK
+370 EEVWSTPK

-401 DNPDNWNKTGT
+401 DNPDNWSKTGN

-469 VDANVGIPSVAVT
+469 VDANVGIPSVDVT

-510 NTGEKGDTGA
+510 KTGEKGDTGA

-547 AQGDAYGVGTAEPY
+547 AQGDAYGVGTVEPY

-586 VDNLATADSEK
+586 VDNLTTGDADK

-610 KLAIGDVVNNLT
+610 KLAIGDVINNLT
-622 TNDAKK
+622 TNDSKK
-628 ALSAAQGKVLNES
+628 ALSAAQGKALNES

-739 DLTIS
+739 DLTIT

-778 ANSHKVLPGE
+778 TNSYKVLPTK
-788 VLEITQDMASDDIF
+788 VLEITQGMASDDIF

-817 TSTNSI
+817 TPTNSI

-857 QYIRVTVSS
+857 QYIRVTVSG

-894 PTQNYHPAT
+894 PTQHYHPAT
-903 KKYADASSLYKVY
+903 KA
-916 NLGLNVIDRT
+916 
-926 GVLLLWE
+926 
-933 AEKDEYN
+933 
-940 ATVYRG
+940 
-946 IMMGSLCTIPLNGIT
+946 
-961 QAGGVPLVSMF
+961 
-972 ASFRKIG
+972 
-979 ENNET
+979 
-984 DFMYARGSSY
+984 
-994 IRVAPAT
+994 
-1001 VIYNNKDYTALQIE
+1001 
-1015 VSGEADIMNFVG
+1015 
-1027 YFNRPPL
+1027 
-1034 LTWVPYLE
+1034 
-1042 ETGSGT
+1042 
-1048 VILNEEINNNIE
+1048 
-1060 VSAAKELVGS
+1060 
-1070 SDVLTKTNTSA
+1070 
-1081 YTPTQPYHPAT
+1081 
-1092 KKYVDDKVY
+1092 YVDDIGYGRTIATTADKFLNTANLSGIDAEQRV
-1101 VVNNSTW
+1101 
-1108 EEVLRNNKSI
+1108 I
-1118 NGTDVQ
+1118 D
-1124 ALVNKLFGSYSEF
+1124 LFGSLDIFKNVVANILANHVRYYFHFGDNPNNDCVE
-1137 LSLLQGV
+1137 LGCV
-1144 NDNVYIGLKFTDW
+1144 NAWRANNNSSHKLNFIITYYDENNLYTNRISIVINNDTAASKVIIASCVNSDNVATL
-1157 MYDDANGYGV
+1157 
-1167 GSSYTVSNLYAKH
+1167 
-1180 NTAEGEFNCNFTY
+1180 
-1193 FYKNALKCCIISVN
+1193 
-1207 EASNHNYDK
+1207 
-1216 LIIQDIVTSDNL
+1216 
-1228 TTITKKTA
+1228 TKKTSI
-1236 AEYEALGSKDANT
+1236 EYSNINPKADNT
-1249 AYCVTD
+1249 AYLVTDD

>member
-1 MDIEEK
+1 
-7 DLGKAIVTVASPE
+7 
-20 IYDATQAY
+20 
-28 ERLTYVKHNGHVY
+28 
-41 LSKQDVP
+41 
-48 VGASPTGGDND
+48 
-59 EYWLDY
+59 
-65 EIAAAS
+65 
-71 CRLGRAYRRIT
+71 
-82 DWNVVRP
+82 
-89 TGGSYD
+89 
-95 NPHPVEEE
+95 
-103 WTAEPTSTNGILWYS
+103 
-118 ERLFTEDGRNQ
+118 
-129 DAEWSMPAQLT
+129 MPAQLT

-183 NGSKQGWVVNLIRG
+183 NGSKQGWVVTLLRG

-223 ELNPKFVFQFTNMKG
+223 DLNPKFVFQFTNMKG

-262 SSVVTPAGITLA
+262 SSVVTPTGITLA
-274 VGDNVIDNNGDVYI
+274 VGDNVIDNNGDVYT

-296 FAVIQNAVQTIRGID
+296 FAVIQDAVQTIRGID
-311 TKRGVVYMRSNNDS
+311 TKRGVVYMRSNNDA
-325 SVKTPTGGSYDNPV
+325 SVKTPTGGSYANPV

-351 GVAKLWV
+351 GSAKLWV

-401 DNPDNWNKTGT
+401 DNPDNWSKTGN

-469 VDANVGIPSVAVT
+469 VDANVGVPSVDVT

-510 NTGEKGDTGA
+510 KTGEKGDTGA

-547 AQGDAYGVGTAEPY
+547 AQGDAYGVGTVEPY

-586 VDNLATADSEK
+586 VDNLTTGDADK

-602 MGKKLNED
+602 MGKKLNDE
-610 KLAIGDVVNNLT
+610 KLASADVINDLT

-628 ALSAAQGKVLNES
+628 ALSAAQGKKLQDE
-641 KIDDAPK
+641 KISDAPK

-672 EPDLTTDKVTQ
+672 EPDLTTGKITQ

-688 LKAAIEAG
+688 LKAAVQAG
-696 KIIALKQQDIVG
+696 KVIVLKQQDIPG
-708 GYTISIAIFM
+708 GYVMSISIFM
-718 ENTISLMYNAGDSF
+718 ENIINLMYSAGDSF
-732 TLLSITS
+732 TLISITS
-739 DLTIS
+739 DLNVT
-744 VEARYCLLPNNTKE
+744 VEAQYCLLPNNTKE

-778 ANSHKVLPGE
+778 ANSYKVLPTE
-788 VLEITQDMASDDIF
+788 VLEITQGMASDDIF

-817 TSTNSI
+817 TPTNSI

-830 LCVASMISYTNDNT
+830 LCVASMISYTDDNT

-857 QYIRVTVSS
+857 QYIRVTVSG

-883 VLKKNNTTAYT
+883 VLKKNNTTVYV

-903 KKYADASSLYKVY
+903 KNYVDAIRYGKALSCTYTYLATNSSGTNKDTYDLITNIFGSDTKFKSAIQTTISNHQSIHFHFDSVNNCLSINNVYAYKNEDTQKYELS
-916 NLGLNVIDRT
+916 
-926 GVLLLWE
+926 
-933 AEKDEYN
+933 
-940 ATVYRG
+940 
-946 IMMGSLCTIPLNGIT
+946 
-961 QAGGVPLVSMF
+961 
-972 ASFRKIG
+972 
-979 ENNET
+979 
-984 DFMYARGSSY
+984 FMYTVVDGNNFMTKIAAFHY
-994 IRVAPAT
+994 EPNAPENSWH
-1001 VIYNNKDYTALQIE
+1001 VIKD
-1015 VSGEADIMNFVG
+1015 
-1027 YFNRPPL
+1027 
-1034 LTWVPYLE
+1034 
-1042 ETGSGT
+1042 
-1048 VILNEEINNNIE
+1048 
-1060 VSAAKELVGS
+1060 LVQS
-1070 SDVLTKTNTSA
+1070 
-1081 YTPTQPYHPAT
+1081 
-1092 KKYVDDKVY
+1092 
-1101 VVNNSTW
+1101 
-1108 EEVLRNNKSI
+1108 
-1118 NGTDVQ
+1118 
-1124 ALVNKLFGSYSEF
+1124 
-1137 LSLLQGV
+1137 
-1144 NDNVYIGLKFTDW
+1144 DNVATL
-1157 MYDDANGYGV
+1157 
-1167 GSSYTVSNLYAKH
+1167 
-1180 NTAEGEFNCNFTY
+1180 
-1193 FYKNALKCCIISVN
+1193 
-1207 EASNHNYDK
+1207 
-1216 LIIQDIVTSDNL
+1216 
-1228 TTITKKTA
+1228 TKKTST
-1236 AEYEALGSKDANT
+1236 EYSNINPKADNT
-1249 AYCVTD
+1249 AYLVTDD

>member
-103 WTAEPTSTNGILWYS
+103 WSAEPTSANGILWYS

-183 NGSKQGWVVNLIRG
+183 NGSKQGWVVTLLRG

-212 TPAVVVINKGT
+212 TPTVVVINKGT
-223 ELNPKFVFQFTNMKG
+223 DLNPKFVFQFTNMKG

-262 SSVVTPAGITLA
+262 SSVVTPTGITLA

-296 FAVIQNAVQTIRGID
+296 FAVIQDAVQTIRGID

-351 GVAKLWV
+351 GSAKLWV
-358 STRMFTSNGKNQ
+358 STRMFTSNGKYQ

-401 DNPDNWNKTGT
+401 DNPDNWSKTGN

-426 KQEWNIAKVVGK
+426 KQEWNIAKVIGK

-469 VDANVGIPSVAVT
+469 VDANVGIPSVDVT

-510 NTGEKGDTGA
+510 KTGEKGDTGA

-547 AQGDAYGVGTAEPY
+547 AQGDAYGVGTVEPY
-561 ELYIYDTTKGWVANG
+561 KLYIYDTTKGWVANG

-586 VDNLATADSEK
+586 VDNLTTGDADK

-602 MGKKLNED
+602 MGKKLNDE
-610 KLAIGDVVNNLT
+610 KLASADVINDLT

-628 ALSAAQGKVLNES
+628 ALSAAQGKKLQDE
-641 KIDDAPK
+641 KISDAPK

-718 ENTISLMYNAGDSF
+718 ENTIRLMYNAGDSF

-771 YVDEAVV
+771 YVDKAVV
-778 ANSHKVLPGE
+778 ANSYKVLPGE
-788 VLEITQDMASDDIF
+788 VFEITQGMASDDIF

-817 TSTNSI
+817 TPTNSI

-830 LCVASMISYTNDNT
+830 LCVASMISYTDDNT
-844 STLDIQTLGLNAS
+844 STLDIQTFGLNAS

-883 VLKKNNTTAYT
+883 VLKKNNTTAYK
-894 PTQNYHPAT
+894 PTQHYHPAT
-903 KKYADASSLYKVY
+903 KA
-916 NLGLNVIDRT
+916 
-926 GVLLLWE
+926 
-933 AEKDEYN
+933 
-940 ATVYRG
+940 
-946 IMMGSLCTIPLNGIT
+946 
-961 QAGGVPLVSMF
+961 
-972 ASFRKIG
+972 
-979 ENNET
+979 
-984 DFMYARGSSY
+984 
-994 IRVAPAT
+994 
-1001 VIYNNKDYTALQIE
+1001 
-1015 VSGEADIMNFVG
+1015 
-1027 YFNRPPL
+1027 
-1034 LTWVPYLE
+1034 
-1042 ETGSGT
+1042 
-1048 VILNEEINNNIE
+1048 
-1060 VSAAKELVGS
+1060 
-1070 SDVLTKTNTSA
+1070 
-1081 YTPTQPYHPAT
+1081 
-1092 KKYVDDKVY
+1092 YVDDIGYGRTITTTLDKFLNTANLSGIDAEQRVIDLFGSLDIFKN
-1101 VVNNSTW
+1101 VVANILANHVRYYFHFGDNPNNNCVELGCVNAW
-1108 EEVLRNNKSI
+1108 RANNKSSHELNFI
-1118 NGTDVQ
+1118 ITYYDENNLYTNRIFIVVSNDTAASKVII
-1124 ALVNKLFGSYSEF
+1124 ASLVNS
-1137 LSLLQGV
+1137 
-1144 NDNVYIGLKFTDW
+1144 DNVATL
-1157 MYDDANGYGV
+1157 
-1167 GSSYTVSNLYAKH
+1167 
-1180 NTAEGEFNCNFTY
+1180 
-1193 FYKNALKCCIISVN
+1193 
-1207 EASNHNYDK
+1207 
-1216 LIIQDIVTSDNL
+1216 
-1228 TTITKKTA
+1228 TKKTST
-1236 AEYEALGSKDANT
+1236 EYSNINPKANNT
-1249 AYCVTD
+1249 AYLVTDD

>member
-103 WTAEPTSTNGILWYS
+103 WTAEPTSANGILWYS

-223 ELNPKFVFQFTNMKG
+223 ELNPKFIFQFTNMKG

-262 SSVVTPAGITLA
+262 SSVVTPTGITLA
-274 VGDNVIDNNGDVYI
+274 VGDNVIDNNGDVYT

-296 FAVIQNAVQTIRGID
+296 FAVIQDAVQTIRGID

-351 GVAKLWV
+351 GSAKLWV

-401 DNPDNWNKTGT
+401 DNPDNWSKTGN

-426 KQEWNIAKVVGK
+426 KQEWNIAKVIGK

-469 VDANVGIPSVAVT
+469 VDANVGIPSVDVT

-510 NTGEKGDTGA
+510 KTGEKGDTGA

-547 AQGDAYGVGTAEPY
+547 AQGDAYGVGTVEPY
-561 ELYIYDTTKGWVANG
+561 KLYIYDTTKGWVANG

-586 VDNLATADSEK
+586 VDNLTTGDADK

-602 MGKKLNED
+602 MGKKLNDE
-610 KLAIGDVVNNLT
+610 KLASADVINDLT

-628 ALSAAQGKVLNES
+628 ALSAAQGKKLQDE
-641 KIDDAPK
+641 KISDAPK

-672 EPDLTTDKVTQ
+672 EPDLTTDEVTQ

-778 ANSHKVLPGE
+778 ANSYKVLPGE
-788 VLEITQDMASDDIF
+788 VLEITQGMASDDIF

-830 LCVASMISYTNDNT
+830 LCVASMISYTDDNT

-857 QYIRVTVSS
+857 QYIRVTVSG

-894 PTQNYHPAT
+894 PTQHYHPAT
-903 KKYADASSLYKVY
+903 KAYADNIGYGRTITITTTADKFLNTA
-916 NLGLNVIDRT
+916 NLSGVDAEQRVID
-926 GVLLLWE
+926 LF
-933 AEKDEYN
+933 
-940 ATVYRG
+940 
-946 IMMGSLCTIPLNGIT
+946 GSLDNFKNVVANILANHVRYYFHFDDNPNNNCVELGCVNAWRANNNSSHELHFIIT
-961 QAGGVPLVSMF
+961 YYD
-972 ASFRKIG
+972 
-979 ENNET
+979 ENNL
-984 DFMYARGSSY
+984 
-994 IRVAPAT
+994 
-1001 VIYNNKDYTALQIE
+1001 YT
-1015 VSGEADIMNFVG
+1015 
-1027 YFNRPPL
+1027 NRI
-1034 LTWVPYLE
+1034 
-1042 ETGSGT
+1042 S
-1048 VILNEEINNNIE
+1048 I
-1060 VSAAKELVGS
+1060 
-1070 SDVLTKTNTSA
+1070 
-1081 YTPTQPYHPAT
+1081 
-1092 KKYVDDKVY
+1092 
-1101 VVNNSTW
+1101 VVNNDTAASK
-1108 EEVLRNNKSI
+1108 VIIAS
-1118 NGTDVQ
+1118 
-1124 ALVNKLFGSYSEF
+1124 LVNS
-1137 LSLLQGV
+1137 
-1144 NDNVYIGLKFTDW
+1144 DNVATL
-1157 MYDDANGYGV
+1157 
-1167 GSSYTVSNLYAKH
+1167 
-1180 NTAEGEFNCNFTY
+1180 
-1193 FYKNALKCCIISVN
+1193 
-1207 EASNHNYDK
+1207 
-1216 LIIQDIVTSDNL
+1216 
-1228 TTITKKTA
+1228 TKKTST
-1236 AEYEALGSKDANT
+1236 EYSNINPKLDNT
-1249 AYCVTD
+1249 AYLVTDD

>member
-7 DLGKAIVTVASPE
+7 DLGKAIVTVANPE

-48 VGASPTGGDND
+48 VGTSPTGGDND

-103 WTAEPTSTNGILWYS
+103 WSAEPTSANGILWYS

-129 DAEWSMPAQLT
+129 DAEWSMPVQLT

-183 NGSKQGWVVNLIRG
+183 NGSKQGWVVTLLRG
-197 TKIESVEATVDAEVG
+197 TKIESVEATVNAEVG
-212 TPAVVVINKGT
+212 TPTVVVINKGT
-223 ELNPKFVFQFTNMKG
+223 DLNPKFVFQFTNMKG

-246 TFIFNGEINP
+246 TFIFNGKINP

-262 SSVVTPAGITLA
+262 SSVVTPTGITLA

-296 FAVIQNAVQTIRGID
+296 FAVIQDAVQTIRGID

-351 GVAKLWV
+351 GSAKLWV

-401 DNPDNWNKTGT
+401 DNPDNWSKTGN
-412 NFIWIAVR
+412 NFIWIAVC

-438 TGATGPTGAPGSN
+438 TGATGPTGAPGSD
-451 GSDGAD
+451 GVDGAD

-469 VDANVGIPSVAVT
+469 VDANVGTPSVTVT
-482 VGGTEFER
+482 AGGTELER
-490 TFDFAF
+490 TFAFAF

-510 NTGEKGDTGA
+510 NTGEKGDTGE

-586 VDNLATADSEK
+586 VDNLTTGDADK

-602 MGKKLNED
+602 MGKK
-610 KLAIGDVVNNLT
+610 
-622 TNDAKK
+622 
-628 ALSAAQGKVLNES
+628 LNES

-659 WSAYTQIEEVYTF
+659 WSTYTQIEEVYTF
-672 EPDLTTDKVTQ
+672 APTISGNKITQ
-683 EEYNK
+683 EDYNG

-696 KIIALKQQDIVG
+696 KIIAYGQQGMNGNYVTTLSASMED
-708 GYTISIAIFM
+708 AIRFM
-718 ENTISLMYNAGDSF
+718 TFAGDSF
-732 TLLSITS
+732 QVFTVTP
-739 DLTIS
+739 DLTFTAENEYLI
-744 VEARYCLLPNNTKE
+744 LKNNTVE

-778 ANSHKVLPGE
+778 ANSYKVLPGE
-788 VLEITQDMASDDIF
+788 VLDITQGMASDDIF

-817 TSTNSI
+817 TPTNSI
-823 IRVEGGA
+823 IRVDGGA
-830 LCVASMISYTNDNT
+830 LCVASMITYTDDNT
-844 STLDIQTLGLNAS
+844 SALNIQTLGLNAS
-857 QYIRVTVSS
+857 QYIGVTVSG

-894 PTQNYHPAT
+894 PTQHYHPAT
-903 KKYADASSLYKVY
+903 KVYADNIGYGRTITTTADKFLNTA
-916 NLGLNVIDRT
+916 NLSGVDAEQRVIGLF
-926 GVLLLWE
+926 
-933 AEKDEYN
+933 
-940 ATVYRG
+940 
-946 IMMGSLCTIPLNGIT
+946 GSLNIFKNVVANILANHVRYYFHFGDNPNNDCVELGCVNAWRANNNSSHKLNFIIT
-961 QAGGVPLVSMF
+961 YYD
-972 ASFRKIG
+972 
-979 ENNET
+979 ENNL
-984 DFMYARGSSY
+984 
-994 IRVAPAT
+994 
-1001 VIYNNKDYTALQIE
+1001 YT
-1015 VSGEADIMNFVG
+1015 
-1027 YFNRPPL
+1027 NRI
-1034 LTWVPYLE
+1034 
-1042 ETGSGT
+1042 S
-1048 VILNEEINNNIE
+1048 I
-1060 VSAAKELVGS
+1060 
-1070 SDVLTKTNTSA
+1070 
-1081 YTPTQPYHPAT
+1081 
-1092 KKYVDDKVY
+1092 
-1101 VVNNSTW
+1101 VVNNDTAASK
-1108 EEVLRNNKSI
+1108 VIIAS
-1118 NGTDVQ
+1118 
-1124 ALVNKLFGSYSEF
+1124 LVNS
-1137 LSLLQGV
+1137 
-1144 NDNVYIGLKFTDW
+1144 DNVATL
-1157 MYDDANGYGV
+1157 
-1167 GSSYTVSNLYAKH
+1167 
-1180 NTAEGEFNCNFTY
+1180 
-1193 FYKNALKCCIISVN
+1193 
-1207 EASNHNYDK
+1207 
-1216 LIIQDIVTSDNL
+1216 
-1228 TTITKKTA
+1228 TKKTST
-1236 AEYEALGSKDANT
+1236 EYSNINPKANNT
-1249 AYCVTD
+1249 AYLVTDD

>member
-1 MDIEEK
+1 MDIEKK

-20 IYDATQAY
+20 IYDAKQAY

-48 VGASPTGGDND
+48 VGTSPTGGDND

-103 WTAEPTSTNGILWYS
+103 WSAEPTSANGILWYS

-197 TKIESVEATVDAEVG
+197 TKIESVEATVDAKVG
-212 TPAVVVINKGT
+212 TPAVVVLNKGT
-223 ELNPKFVFQFTNMKG
+223 DLNPKFVFQFTNMKG

-262 SSVVTPAGITLA
+262 SSVVTPAGIVLA
-274 VGDNVIDNNGDVYI
+274 VGDNVIDNNGNVYT

-296 FAVIQNAVQTIRGID
+296 FAVIQDAVQTIRGID

-325 SVKTPTGGSYDNPV
+325 SVKTPTGGSYNNPV
-339 PTESAWSTEIPD
+339 PTESVWSTEIPD
-351 GVAKLWV
+351 GAAKLWV

-370 EEAWSTPK
+370 EEVWSTPK

-391 TVENNPGNPD
+391 TIENNPGNPD
-401 DNPDNWNKTGT
+401 DNPDNWSKTGT
-412 NFIWIAVR
+412 DFIWIAVR

-426 KQEWNIAKVVGK
+426 KQEWNVAKVVGK

-469 VDANVGIPSVAVT
+469 VDANVGTPAVT
-482 VGGTEFER
+482 VTAGGTELER

-496 KNLKGQKGDKGDIG
+496 KNLKGQKGDKGD
-510 NTGEKGDTGA
+510 TGDTGA
-520 AGKDGKNFTILGY
+520 VGPQGAPGKDGTNGKDGKDGKDGKNFTILGY
-533 KDSLEQLQTDVPSP
+533 KDSLEQLQTDVLNP

-576 TIGGGTSVDV
+576 TIGGGTFVDV

-602 MGKKLNED
+602 MGKKLNDE
-610 KLAIGDVVNNLT
+610 KLASADVVNNLT

-628 ALSAAQGKVLNES
+628 ALSAAQGKALNES

-648 DGSPYMRKNGA
+648 DGNPYMRKNGA
-659 WSAYTQIEEVYTF
+659 WNAYTQIEEVYTF

-718 ENTISLMYNAGDSF
+718 ENTINLMYNAGDSF

-739 DLTIS
+739 DLTIT

-778 ANSHKVLPGE
+778 ANSYKVLPTE

-817 TSTNSI
+817 TPTNSI

-844 STLDIQTLGLNAS
+844 NTLNIQTLGLNAS
-857 QYIRVTVSS
+857 QYIGITVSG

-883 VLKKNNTTAYT
+883 VLKKNNTTAYK
-894 PTQNYHPAT
+894 PTQHYHPAT
-903 KKYADASSLYKVY
+903 KAYADDIGYGRTITTTADKFLNTA
-916 NLGLNVIDRT
+916 NLSGVDAEQRVID
-926 GVLLLWE
+926 LF
-933 AEKDEYN
+933 
-940 ATVYRG
+940 
-946 IMMGSLCTIPLNGIT
+946 GSLDNFKNVVANILANHVRYYFHFGDNPNNNCVELGCVNAWRANNNSSHELHFIIT
-961 QAGGVPLVSMF
+961 YYD
-972 ASFRKIG
+972 
-979 ENNET
+979 ENNL
-984 DFMYARGSSY
+984 
-994 IRVAPAT
+994 
-1001 VIYNNKDYTALQIE
+1001 YT
-1015 VSGEADIMNFVG
+1015 
-1027 YFNRPPL
+1027 NRI
-1034 LTWVPYLE
+1034 
-1042 ETGSGT
+1042 S
-1048 VILNEEINNNIE
+1048 I
-1060 VSAAKELVGS
+1060 
-1070 SDVLTKTNTSA
+1070 
-1081 YTPTQPYHPAT
+1081 
-1092 KKYVDDKVY
+1092 
-1101 VVNNSTW
+1101 VVNNDTAASK
-1108 EEVLRNNKSI
+1108 VIIAS
-1118 NGTDVQ
+1118 
-1124 ALVNKLFGSYSEF
+1124 LVN
-1137 LSLLQGV
+1137 
-1144 NDNVYIGLKFTDW
+1144 
-1157 MYDDANGYGV
+1157 
-1167 GSSYTVSNLYAKH
+1167 
-1180 NTAEGEFNCNFTY
+1180 
-1193 FYKNALKCCIISVN
+1193 
-1207 EASNHNYDK
+1207 
-1216 LIIQDIVTSDNL
+1216 SDNL
-1228 TTITKKTA
+1228 TTLTKKSTEEYA
-1236 AEYEALGSKDANT
+1236 AITNKDANT
-1249 AYCVTD
+1249 VYCVTD

>member
-103 WTAEPTSTNGILWYS
+103 WTAEPTSANGILWYS

-223 ELNPKFVFQFTNMKG
+223 ELNPKFIFQFTNMKG

-262 SSVVTPAGITLA
+262 SSVVTPTGITLA
-274 VGDNVIDNNGDVYI
+274 VGDNVIDNNGDVYT

-296 FAVIQNAVQTIRGID
+296 FAVIQDAVQTIRGID
-311 TKRGVVYMRSNNDS
+311 TKRGVVYMRSNNDA
-325 SVKTPTGGSYDNPV
+325 SVKTPTGGSYTNPV
-339 PTESAWSTEIPD
+339 PTESTWNTEIPD
-351 GVAKLWV
+351 GSAKLWV

-401 DNPDNWNKTGT
+401 DNPDNWSKTGN

-469 VDANVGIPSVAVT
+469 VDANVGIPSVDVT

-510 NTGEKGDTGA
+510 KTGEKGDTGA

-547 AQGDAYGVGTAEPY
+547 AQGDAYGVGTVEPY
-561 ELYIYDTTKGWVANG
+561 KLYIYDTTKGWVANG

-586 VDNLATADSEK
+586 VDNLTTGDADK

-602 MGKKLNED
+602 MGKKLNDE
-610 KLAIGDVVNNLT
+610 KLASADVINDLT

-628 ALSAAQGKVLNES
+628 ALSAAQGKKLQDE
-641 KIDDAPK
+641 KISDAPK

-696 KIIALKQQDIVG
+696 KIIALKQQNIVG

-718 ENTISLMYNAGDSF
+718 ENTINLMYNAGDSF

-778 ANSHKVLPGE
+778 ANSYKVLPGE
-788 VLEITQDMASDDIF
+788 VLEITQGMASDDIF

-817 TSTNSI
+817 TPTNSI
-823 IRVEGGA
+823 IRVDGGA
-830 LCVASMISYTNDNT
+830 LCVASMITYTDDNT
-844 STLDIQTLGLNAS
+844 STLAIQTLGLNAS
-857 QYIRVTVSS
+857 QYIGVTVSG

-894 PTQNYHPAT
+894 PTQHYHPAT
-903 KKYADASSLYKVY
+903 KAYADNIGYGRTITTTVDKFLNTA
-916 NLGLNVIDRT
+916 NLSGVDAEQRVID
-926 GVLLLWE
+926 LF
-933 AEKDEYN
+933 
-940 ATVYRG
+940 
-946 IMMGSLCTIPLNGIT
+946 GSLDNFKNVVANILANHVRYYFHFGDNPDNNCVELGCVNAWRANNNSSHELHFIIT
-961 QAGGVPLVSMF
+961 YYD
-972 ASFRKIG
+972 
-979 ENNET
+979 ENNL
-984 DFMYARGSSY
+984 
-994 IRVAPAT
+994 
-1001 VIYNNKDYTALQIE
+1001 YT
-1015 VSGEADIMNFVG
+1015 
-1027 YFNRPPL
+1027 NRI
-1034 LTWVPYLE
+1034 
-1042 ETGSGT
+1042 S
-1048 VILNEEINNNIE
+1048 I
-1060 VSAAKELVGS
+1060 
-1070 SDVLTKTNTSA
+1070 
-1081 YTPTQPYHPAT
+1081 
-1092 KKYVDDKVY
+1092 
-1101 VVNNSTW
+1101 VVNNDTA
-1108 EEVLRNNKSI
+1108 KSKVI
-1118 NGTDVQ
+1118 I
-1124 ALVNKLFGSYSEF
+1124 ASLVNS
-1137 LSLLQGV
+1137 
-1144 NDNVYIGLKFTDW
+1144 DNVATL
-1157 MYDDANGYGV
+1157 
-1167 GSSYTVSNLYAKH
+1167 
-1180 NTAEGEFNCNFTY
+1180 
-1193 FYKNALKCCIISVN
+1193 
-1207 EASNHNYDK
+1207 
-1216 LIIQDIVTSDNL
+1216 
-1228 TTITKKTA
+1228 TKKTST
-1236 AEYEALGSKDANT
+1236 EYSNINPKANNT
-1249 AYCVTD
+1249 AYLVTDD

>member
-65 EIAAAS
+65 EITAAS

-103 WTAEPTSTNGILWYS
+103 WTAEPTSANGILWYS

-129 DAEWSMPAQLT
+129 DAEWSMPVQLT

-212 TPAVVVINKGT
+212 IPAVVVLNKGT
-223 ELNPKFVFQFTNMKG
+223 DLNPKFIFQFTNMKG

-262 SSVVTPAGITLA
+262 SSVVTPAGIVLA
-274 VGDNVIDNNGDVYI
+274 VGDNVIDNNGNVYT
-288 VRVIGPTT
+288 VRDIGPTT
-296 FAVIQNAVQTIRGID
+296 FAVIQDAVQTIRGID

-339 PTESAWSTEIPD
+339 PTESTWNTEIPD
-351 GVAKLWV
+351 GSAKLWV

-401 DNPDNWNKTGT
+401 DNPDNWSKTGN

-469 VDANVGIPSVAVT
+469 VDANVGIPSVDVT

-547 AQGDAYGVGTAEPY
+547 AQGDAYGVGTVEPY

-576 TIGGGTSVDV
+576 IIGGGTSVDV
-586 VDNLATADSEK
+586 VDNLTTADADK

-602 MGKKLNED
+602 MGKKLNDE
-610 KLAIGDVVNNLT
+610 KLASADVINDLT

-628 ALSAAQGKVLNES
+628 ALSAAQGKKLQDE
-641 KIDDAPK
+641 KISDAPK

-739 DLTIS
+739 DLTIT

-778 ANSHKVLPGE
+778 SNSYKVLPTE

-802 AKFGGKSAYLDFVKN
+802 NKFGGKSAYLDFVKN

-823 IRVEGGA
+823 IRVDGGA
-830 LCVASMISYTNDNT
+830 LCVASMIAYNDDDT
-844 STLDIQTLGLNAS
+844 SALAIQTLGLNAS
-857 QYIRVTVSS
+857 QYIGVTVSG

-873 AKYIF
+873 VKYIF

-894 PTQNYHPAT
+894 PTQ
-903 KKYADASSLYKVY
+903 L
-916 NLGLNVIDRT
+916 
-926 GVLLLWE
+926 
-933 AEKDEYN
+933 
-940 ATVYRG
+940 
-946 IMMGSLCTIPLNGIT
+946 
-961 QAGGVPLVSMF
+961 
-972 ASFRKIG
+972 
-979 ENNET
+979 
-984 DFMYARGSSY
+984 
-994 IRVAPAT
+994 
-1001 VIYNNKDYTALQIE
+1001 
-1015 VSGEADIMNFVG
+1015 
-1027 YFNRPPL
+1027 
-1034 LTWVPYLE
+1034 
-1042 ETGSGT
+1042 
-1048 VILNEEINNNIE
+1048 
-1060 VSAAKELVGS
+1060 
-1070 SDVLTKTNTSA
+1070 
-1081 YTPTQPYHPAT
+1081 YHPAT
-1092 KKYVDDKVY
+1092 KKYVDDKTFVRD
-1101 VVNNSTW
+1101 VDGTILNKWINNTVITG
-1108 EEVLRNNKSI
+1108 E
-1118 NGTDVQ
+1118 TVQ
-1124 ALVNKLFGSYSEF
+1124 DLADELFGNFRSFAENYF
-1137 LSLLQGV
+1137 DG
-1144 NDNVYIGLKFTDW
+1144 NYTGLKFSTRQ
-1157 MYDDANGYGV
+1157 YDDAAGAWFGYIINANIQYCLSEPGNGYLELLFTFGY
-1167 GSSYTVSNLYAKH
+1167 GSTLKSCDIHYYSASETSNENK
-1180 NTAEGEFNCNFTY
+1180 
-1193 FYKNALKCCIISVN
+1193 
-1207 EASNHNYDK
+1207 
-1216 LIIQDIVTSDNL
+1216 IVITDVVRSDNL
-1228 TTITKKTA
+1228 TTVTKKTA

-1249 AYCVTD
+1249 VYCVTD

>member
-103 WTAEPTSTNGILWYS
+103 WSAEPTSANGILWYS

-183 NGSKQGWVVNLIRG
+183 NGSKRGWVVTLLRG

-212 TPAVVVINKGT
+212 TPTVVVINKGT
-223 ELNPKFVFQFTNMKG
+223 DLNPKFVFQFTNMKG

-262 SSVVTPAGITLA
+262 SSVVTPTGITLA
-274 VGDNVIDNNGDVYI
+274 VGDNVIDNNGDVYT

-296 FAVIQNAVQTIRGID
+296 FAVIRDAVQTIRGID
-311 TKRGVVYMRSNNDS
+311 TKRGVVYMRSNNGA
-325 SVKTPTGGSYDNPV
+325 SVKTPTGGSYTNPV

-351 GVAKLWV
+351 GSAKLWV

-401 DNPDNWNKTGT
+401 DNPDNWSKTGN

-533 KDSLEQLQTDVPSP
+533 KDTLEQLQTDVPNP
-547 AQGDAYGVGTAEPY
+547 AQGDAYGVGTVEPY

-586 VDNLATADSEK
+586 VDNLTTADADK

-602 MGKKLNED
+602 MGKKLNDE
-610 KLAIGDVVNNLT
+610 KLAIANVINDLT

-628 ALSAAQGKVLNES
+628 ALSAAQGKKLQDE
-641 KIDDAPK
+641 KISDAPK

-718 ENTISLMYNAGDSF
+718 ENTISLMYNTGDSF

-744 VEARYCLLPNNTKE
+744 VETRYCLLPNNTKE

-778 ANSHKVLPGE
+778 ANSYKVLSNE
-788 VLEITQDMASDDIF
+788 VFEITQGMASDDIF

-817 TSTNSI
+817 TPTNSI

-830 LCVASMISYTNDNT
+830 LCVASMITYTDDNT

-857 QYIRVTVSS
+857 QYIRVTVSG

-873 AKYIF
+873 AKYFF
-878 VNESD
+878 VNERD

-894 PTQNYHPAT
+894 PTQHYHPAT
-903 KKYADASSLYKVY
+903 KAYADDIGYGRTITTTADKFLNTA
-916 NLGLNVIDRT
+916 NLSGVDAEQRVID
-926 GVLLLWE
+926 LF
-933 AEKDEYN
+933 
-940 ATVYRG
+940 
-946 IMMGSLCTIPLNGIT
+946 GSLDNFKNVVANILANHVRYYFHFGDNPNNNCVELGCVNAWRANNNSSHELHFIIT
-961 QAGGVPLVSMF
+961 YYD
-972 ASFRKIG
+972 
-979 ENNET
+979 ENNL
-984 DFMYARGSSY
+984 
-994 IRVAPAT
+994 
-1001 VIYNNKDYTALQIE
+1001 YT
-1015 VSGEADIMNFVG
+1015 
-1027 YFNRPPL
+1027 NRI
-1034 LTWVPYLE
+1034 
-1042 ETGSGT
+1042 S
-1048 VILNEEINNNIE
+1048 I
-1060 VSAAKELVGS
+1060 
-1070 SDVLTKTNTSA
+1070 
-1081 YTPTQPYHPAT
+1081 
-1092 KKYVDDKVY
+1092 
-1101 VVNNSTW
+1101 VVNNDTAASK
-1108 EEVLRNNKSI
+1108 VIIAS
-1118 NGTDVQ
+1118 
-1124 ALVNKLFGSYSEF
+1124 LVNS
-1137 LSLLQGV
+1137 
-1144 NDNVYIGLKFTDW
+1144 DNVATL
-1157 MYDDANGYGV
+1157 
-1167 GSSYTVSNLYAKH
+1167 
-1180 NTAEGEFNCNFTY
+1180 
-1193 FYKNALKCCIISVN
+1193 
-1207 EASNHNYDK
+1207 
-1216 LIIQDIVTSDNL
+1216 
-1228 TTITKKTA
+1228 TKKTSI
-1236 AEYEALGSKDANT
+1236 EYSNINPKADNT
-1249 AYCVTD
+1249 AYLVTDD

>member
-82 DWNVVRP
+82 DWNVARP

-103 WTAEPTSTNGILWYS
+103 WTAEPTSANGILWYS

-183 NGSKQGWVVNLIRG
+183 NGSKRGWVVNLIRG

-262 SSVVTPAGITLA
+262 SSVVTPTGITLA
-274 VGDNVIDNNGDVYI
+274 VGDNVIDNNGDVYT

-296 FAVIQNAVQTIRGID
+296 FAVIQDAVQTIRGID

-351 GVAKLWV
+351 GSAKLWV

-401 DNPDNWNKTGT
+401 NNPDNWSKTGT

-438 TGATGPTGAPGSN
+438 TGDKGNTG
-451 GSDGAD
+451 
-457 GKSASIK
+457 SIK
-464 SATAT
+464 SVTAT
-469 VDANVGIPSVAVT
+469 VDANVGTPTVT
-482 VGGTEFER
+482 ASITGDKTNADIKFE
-490 TFDFAF
+490 F
-496 KNLKGQKGDKGDIG
+496 KNLKGQKGDNGTSATIKSASASVDNNTGTPSVTVTAGGTSTNRTFAFAFKNLKGAKGD
-510 NTGEKGDTGA
+510 KGT
-520 AGKDGKNFTILGY
+520 DGKNFTILGY
-533 KDSLEQLQTDVPSP
+533 KDTLEQLQTDVPSP

-561 ELYIYDTTKGWVANG
+561 ELYVYDTTKGWVVNG
-576 TIGGGTSVDV
+576 TIGCATSVDV

-622 TNDAKK
+622 TNDSKK
-628 ALSAAQGKVLNES
+628 ALSAAQGKALNES

-672 EPDLTTDKVTQ
+672 EPDLTTDKITQ

-688 LKAAIEAG
+688 LKAAIEAN
-696 KIIALKQQDIVG
+696 KIIALKQQDVAG
-708 GYTISIAIFM
+708 GYVMSISMLMEGAI
-718 ENTISLMYNAGDSF
+718 NLMYSAGDSF
-732 TLLSITS
+732 TLLTITS
-739 DLTIS
+739 DLNIN
-744 VEARYCLLPNNTKE
+744 VETRYCLLPNNTKE

-817 TSTNSI
+817 TPTNSI
-823 IRVEGGA
+823 IRVDGGA
-830 LCVASMISYTNDNT
+830 LCVASMITYTDDDT

-857 QYIRVTVSS
+857 QYVRVTVSG

-873 AKYIF
+873 VKYIF
-878 VNESD
+878 VNE
-883 VLKKNNTTAYT
+883 
-894 PTQNYHPAT
+894 
-903 KKYADASSLYKVY
+903 
-916 NLGLNVIDRT
+916 
-926 GVLLLWE
+926 
-933 AEKDEYN
+933 
-940 ATVYRG
+940 
-946 IMMGSLCTIPLNGIT
+946 
-961 QAGGVPLVSMF
+961 
-972 ASFRKIG
+972 
-979 ENNET
+979 
-984 DFMYARGSSY
+984 
-994 IRVAPAT
+994 
-1001 VIYNNKDYTALQIE
+1001 
-1015 VSGEADIMNFVG
+1015 
-1027 YFNRPPL
+1027 
-1034 LTWVPYLE
+1034 
-1042 ETGSGT
+1042 
-1048 VILNEEINNNIE
+1048 
-1060 VSAAKELVGS
+1060 

-1081 YTPTQPYHPAT
+1081 YTPTQHYHPAT
-1092 KKYVDDKVY
+1092 KAYVDDIGYGRTITITTDKFLNTANLSGVDAEQLVIDLFGTLESFKNVVANILAKHVRY
-1101 VVNNSTW
+1101 YFHFGDNPNNSCVELGCVNAWRANNNSSHELNFIITYYNENNLYTNRISIVVNNDTAASK
-1108 EEVLRNNKSI
+1108 VIIAS
-1118 NGTDVQ
+1118 
-1124 ALVNKLFGSYSEF
+1124 LVNS
-1137 LSLLQGV
+1137 
-1144 NDNVYIGLKFTDW
+1144 DNVATL
-1157 MYDDANGYGV
+1157 
-1167 GSSYTVSNLYAKH
+1167 
-1180 NTAEGEFNCNFTY
+1180 
-1193 FYKNALKCCIISVN
+1193 
-1207 EASNHNYDK
+1207 
-1216 LIIQDIVTSDNL
+1216 
-1228 TTITKKTA
+1228 TKKTST
-1236 AEYEALGSKDANT
+1236 EYSNINPKANNT
-1249 AYCVTD
+1249 AYLVTDD

>member
-103 WTAEPTSTNGILWYS
+103 WTAEPTSANGILWYS

-170 QEGYIWLATQEVY
+170 REGYIWLATQEVY

-223 ELNPKFVFQFTNMKG
+223 ELNPKFIFQFTNMKG

-262 SSVVTPAGITLA
+262 SSVITPTGITLA
-274 VGDNVIDNNGDVYI
+274 VGDNVIDNNGDVYT

-296 FAVIQNAVQTIRGID
+296 FAVIQDAVQTIRGID

-351 GVAKLWV
+351 GSAKLWV

-401 DNPDNWNKTGT
+401 DNPDNWSKTGN

-426 KQEWNIAKVVGK
+426 KQEWNIAKVIGK

-469 VDANVGIPSVAVT
+469 VDANVGIPSVDVT

-510 NTGEKGDTGA
+510 KTGEKGDTGA

-547 AQGDAYGVGTAEPY
+547 AQGDAYGVGTVEPY
-561 ELYIYDTTKGWVANG
+561 KLYIYDTTKGWVANG
-576 TIGGGTSVDV
+576 TIGHGTSVDV
-586 VDNLATADSEK
+586 VDNLTTGDADK

-602 MGKKLNED
+602 MGKKLNDE
-610 KLAIGDVVNNLT
+610 KLASADVINDLT

-628 ALSAAQGKVLNES
+628 ALSAAQGKKLQDE
-641 KIDDAPK
+641 KISDAPK

-718 ENTISLMYNAGDSF
+718 ENTISLMYNVGDSF

-739 DLTIS
+739 DLTIT

-778 ANSHKVLPGE
+778 ANSYKVLPTE
-788 VLEITQDMASDDIF
+788 VLEITQGMASDDIF

-817 TSTNSI
+817 TPTNSI

-830 LCVASMISYTNDNT
+830 LCVASVISYTNDNT

-857 QYIRVTVSS
+857 QYIRVTVSG

-883 VLKKNNTTAYT
+883 VLTKNNTTAYT
-894 PTQNYHPAT
+894 PTKHYHPAT
-903 KKYADASSLYKVY
+903 KAYADNIGYGGTITTTLDKFLNTA
-916 NLGLNVIDRT
+916 NLSGVDAEQRVID
-926 GVLLLWE
+926 LF
-933 AEKDEYN
+933 
-940 ATVYRG
+940 
-946 IMMGSLCTIPLNGIT
+946 GSLDYFKK
-961 QAGGVPLVSMF
+961 V
-972 ASFRKIG
+972 
-979 ENNET
+979 
-984 DFMYARGSSY
+984 
-994 IRVAPAT
+994 VANILANH
-1001 VIYNNKDYTALQIE
+1001 VRY
-1015 VSGEADIMNFVG
+1015 
-1027 YFNRPPL
+1027 YFHFGDNPNDSC
-1034 LTWVPYLE
+1034 V
-1042 ETGSGT
+1042 
-1048 VILNEEINNNIE
+1048 
-1060 VSAAKELVGS
+1060 ELGC
-1070 SDVLTKTNTSA
+1070 
-1081 YTPTQPYHPAT
+1081 
-1092 KKYVDDKVY
+1092 
-1101 VVNNSTW
+1101 VNAW
-1108 EEVLRNNKSI
+1108 RANNKSSHKLNFI
-1118 NGTDVQ
+1118 ITYYDENNLYTNRISIVVSNDTAASKVII
-1124 ALVNKLFGSYSEF
+1124 ASLVNS
-1137 LSLLQGV
+1137 
-1144 NDNVYIGLKFTDW
+1144 DNVATL
-1157 MYDDANGYGV
+1157 
-1167 GSSYTVSNLYAKH
+1167 
-1180 NTAEGEFNCNFTY
+1180 
-1193 FYKNALKCCIISVN
+1193 
-1207 EASNHNYDK
+1207 
-1216 LIIQDIVTSDNL
+1216 
-1228 TTITKKTA
+1228 TKKTST
-1236 AEYEALGSKDANT
+1236 EYSNINPKLDNT
-1249 AYCVTD
+1249 AYLVTDD

>member
-82 DWNVVRP
+82 NWNVVRP

-95 NPHPVEEE
+95 NPHPVEKE
-103 WTAEPTSTNGILWYS
+103 WSAEPASANGILWYS

-170 QEGYIWLATQEVY
+170 QEDYIWLATQEVY
-183 NGSKQGWVVNLIRG
+183 NGSKQGWVVTLLRG

-223 ELNPKFVFQFTNMKG
+223 DLNPKFVFQFTNMKG

-262 SSVVTPAGITLA
+262 SSVVTPAGIVLA
-274 VGDNVIDNNGDVYI
+274 VGDNVIDNNGDVYT

-296 FAVIQNAVQTIRGID
+296 FAVIQDAVQTIRGID

-339 PTESAWSTEIPD
+339 PTKSAWSTEIPD
-351 GVAKLWV
+351 GSAKLWV

-401 DNPDNWNKTGT
+401 NNPDNWSKTGT

-438 TGATGPTGAPGSN
+438 TGDKGNTG
-451 GSDGAD
+451 
-457 GKSASIK
+457 SIK
-464 SATAT
+464 SVTAT
-469 VDANVGIPSVAVT
+469 VDANVGTPTVT
-482 VGGTEFER
+482 ASITGDKTNADIKFE
-490 TFDFAF
+490 F
-496 KNLKGQKGDKGDIG
+496 KNLKGQKGDNGTSATIESASASVDN
-510 NTGEKGDTGA
+510 NTGTPSVTVTAGGTSTNRTFAFAFKNLKGT
-520 AGKDGKNFTILGY
+520 DGKNFIILGY
-533 KDSLEQLQTDVPSP
+533 KDTLEQLQTDVPSP

-561 ELYIYDTTKGWVANG
+561 ELYVYDTTKGWVANG

-586 VDNLATADSEK
+586 VDNLTTADADK

-602 MGKKLNED
+602 MGKKLNDE
-610 KLAIGDVVNNLT
+610 KLASADVINDLT

-641 KIDDAPK
+641 KIEDAPK

-739 DLTIS
+739 DLTIT

-778 ANSHKVLPGE
+778 ANSYKVLPTE
-788 VLEITQDMASDDIF
+788 VLEITQGMASDDIF

-817 TSTNSI
+817 TPTNSI

-857 QYIRVTVSS
+857 QYIRVTVSG

-883 VLKKNNTTAYT
+883 VLTKN
-894 PTQNYHPAT
+894 
-903 KKYADASSLYKVY
+903 
-916 NLGLNVIDRT
+916 
-926 GVLLLWE
+926 
-933 AEKDEYN
+933 
-940 ATVYRG
+940 
-946 IMMGSLCTIPLNGIT
+946 
-961 QAGGVPLVSMF
+961 
-972 ASFRKIG
+972 
-979 ENNET
+979 
-984 DFMYARGSSY
+984 
-994 IRVAPAT
+994 
-1001 VIYNNKDYTALQIE
+1001 
-1015 VSGEADIMNFVG
+1015 
-1027 YFNRPPL
+1027 
-1034 LTWVPYLE
+1034 
-1042 ETGSGT
+1042 
-1048 VILNEEINNNIE
+1048 
-1060 VSAAKELVGS
+1060 
-1070 SDVLTKTNTSA
+1070 NTSA
-1081 YTPTQPYHPAT
+1081 YTPTQHYHPAT
-1092 KKYVDDKVY
+1092 KAYADNIGYGRTITITADKFLNTANLSGVDAEQRVIDLFGSLDHFKNVVANILANHVRY
-1101 VVNNSTW
+1101 YFHFGDNPNNDCIELGCVNAWRANNNSSHKLNFIITYYDENNLYTNRISIVVNNDTAASK
-1108 EEVLRNNKSI
+1108 VIIAS
-1118 NGTDVQ
+1118 
-1124 ALVNKLFGSYSEF
+1124 LVNS
-1137 LSLLQGV
+1137 
-1144 NDNVYIGLKFTDW
+1144 DNVATL
-1157 MYDDANGYGV
+1157 
-1167 GSSYTVSNLYAKH
+1167 
-1180 NTAEGEFNCNFTY
+1180 
-1193 FYKNALKCCIISVN
+1193 
-1207 EASNHNYDK
+1207 
-1216 LIIQDIVTSDNL
+1216 
-1228 TTITKKTA
+1228 TKKTST
-1236 AEYEALGSKDANT
+1236 EYSNINPKANNT
-1249 AYCVTD
+1249 AYLVTDD

>member
-20 IYDATQAY
+20 IYDAMQAY

-82 DWNVVRP
+82 DWNVARP

-103 WTAEPTSTNGILWYS
+103 WSAEPTSANGILWYS

-183 NGSKQGWVVNLIRG
+183 NGSKQGWVVTLLRG

-212 TPAVVVINKGT
+212 TPTVVVINKGT
-223 ELNPKFVFQFTNMKG
+223 DLNPKFVFQFTNMKG

-262 SSVVTPAGITLA
+262 SSVVTPTGITLA
-274 VGDNVIDNNGDVYI
+274 VGDNVIDNNGDVYT

-296 FAVIQNAVQTIRGID
+296 FAVIQDAVQTIRGID

-351 GVAKLWV
+351 GSAKLWV

-401 DNPDNWNKTGT
+401 DNPDNWSKTGT

-438 TGATGPTGAPGSN
+438 
-451 GSDGAD
+451 
-457 GKSASIK
+457 
-464 SATAT
+464 
-469 VDANVGIPSVAVT
+469 
-482 VGGTEFER
+482 
-490 TFDFAF
+490 
-496 KNLKGQKGDKGDIG
+496 
-510 NTGEKGDTGA
+510 TGEKGDTGA

-547 AQGDAYGVGTAEPY
+547 AQGDTYGVGTVEPY

-586 VDNLATADSEK
+586 VDNLTTGDADK

-602 MGKKLNED
+602 MGKKLNNE
-610 KLAIGDVVNNLT
+610 KLAIANVINDLT

-628 ALSAAQGKVLNES
+628 ALSAAQGKKLQDE
-641 KIDDAPK
+641 KISDAPK

-688 LKAAIEAG
+688 LKAAVQAG
-696 KIIALKQQDIVG
+696 KVIVLKQQDIVG

-718 ENTISLMYNAGDSF
+718 ENTIRLMYNAGDSF

-739 DLTIS
+739 DLTIT

-778 ANSHKVLPGE
+778 ANSYKVLPTE
-788 VLEITQDMASDDIF
+788 VLEITQGMASDDIF

-817 TSTNSI
+817 TPTNSI

-894 PTQNYHPAT
+894 PTQHYHPAT
-903 KKYADASSLYKVY
+903 KVYADKIGYGRTITTTVDKFLNTT
-916 NLGLNVIDRT
+916 NLSGVDAEQRVIGLF
-926 GVLLLWE
+926 
-933 AEKDEYN
+933 
-940 ATVYRG
+940 
-946 IMMGSLCTIPLNGIT
+946 GSLDNFKKVVANILANHVRYYFHFGDNPNNNCVELGCVNAWRANNSTSYELHFIIT
-961 QAGGVPLVSMF
+961 YY
-972 ASFRKIG
+972 G
-979 ENNET
+979 ENNL
-984 DFMYARGSSY
+984 
-994 IRVAPAT
+994 
-1001 VIYNNKDYTALQIE
+1001 YT
-1015 VSGEADIMNFVG
+1015 
-1027 YFNRPPL
+1027 NRI
-1034 LTWVPYLE
+1034 
-1042 ETGSGT
+1042 S
-1048 VILNEEINNNIE
+1048 I
-1060 VSAAKELVGS
+1060 
-1070 SDVLTKTNTSA
+1070 
-1081 YTPTQPYHPAT
+1081 
-1092 KKYVDDKVY
+1092 
-1101 VVNNSTW
+1101 VVNNDTAASK
-1108 EEVLRNNKSI
+1108 VIIAS
-1118 NGTDVQ
+1118 
-1124 ALVNKLFGSYSEF
+1124 LVN
-1137 LSLLQGV
+1137 
-1144 NDNVYIGLKFTDW
+1144 
-1157 MYDDANGYGV
+1157 
-1167 GSSYTVSNLYAKH
+1167 
-1180 NTAEGEFNCNFTY
+1180 
-1193 FYKNALKCCIISVN
+1193 
-1207 EASNHNYDK
+1207 
-1216 LIIQDIVTSDNL
+1216 SDNIS
-1228 TTITKKTA
+1228 TITKKTST
-1236 AEYEALGSKDANT
+1236 EYSNINPKANNT
-1249 AYCVTD
+1249 AYLVTDN

>member
-7 DLGKAIVTVASPE
+7 DLGKAIVTVANPE

-48 VGASPTGGDND
+48 VGTSPTGGDND

-103 WTAEPTSTNGILWYS
+103 WSAEPTSANGILWYS

-223 ELNPKFVFQFTNMKG
+223 ELNPKFIFQFTNMKG

-262 SSVVTPAGITLA
+262 SSVVTPTGITLA
-274 VGDNVIDNNGDVYI
+274 VGDNVIDNNGDVYT

-296 FAVIQNAVQTIRGID
+296 FAVIQDAVQTIRGID

-351 GVAKLWV
+351 GSAKLWV

-401 DNPDNWNKTGT
+401 DNPDNWSKTGN

-426 KQEWNIAKVVGK
+426 KQEWNIAKVIGK

-469 VDANVGIPSVAVT
+469 VDANVGIPSVDVT

-510 NTGEKGDTGA
+510 KTGEKGDTGA

-547 AQGDAYGVGTAEPY
+547 AQGDAYGVGTVEPY
-561 ELYIYDTTKGWVANG
+561 KLYIYDTTKGWVANG

-586 VDNLATADSEK
+586 VDNLTTGDADK

-602 MGKKLNED
+602 MGKKLNDE
-610 KLAIGDVVNNLT
+610 KLASADVINDLT

-628 ALSAAQGKVLNES
+628 ALSAAQGKKLQDE
-641 KIDDAPK
+641 KISDAPK

-672 EPDLTTDKVTQ
+672 EPDLTTEKITQ
-683 EEYNK
+683 EDYNK
-688 LKAAIEAG
+688 LKAAVQAG
-696 KIIALKQQDIVG
+696 KVIVLKQQDIPG
-708 GYTISIAIFM
+708 GYVMSISIFM
-718 ENTISLMYNAGDSF
+718 ENTINLMYNAGDSF

-739 DLTIS
+739 DLNITIGN
-744 VEARYCLLPNNTKE
+744 RYCLLPNNTKE
-758 YEVTGDYNPAHKK
+758 YEVTGNYNPAHKK

-778 ANSHKVLPGE
+778 SNSYKVLPTE
-788 VLEITQDMASDDIF
+788 VLEITQGMASDDIF

-817 TSTNSI
+817 TPTNSI

-857 QYIRVTVSS
+857 QYIKVTVSG

-873 AKYIF
+873 VKYIF

-883 VLKKNNTTAYT
+883 VLTKNNTTAYT
-894 PTQNYHPAT
+894 PTQHYHPAT
-903 KKYADASSLYKVY
+903 KAYADNIGYGRTITTTADKFLNTA
-916 NLGLNVIDRT
+916 NLSGIDAEQRVID
-926 GVLLLWE
+926 
-933 AEKDEYN
+933 
-940 ATVYRG
+940 
-946 IMMGSLCTIPLNGIT
+946 
-961 QAGGVPLVSMF
+961 
-972 ASFRKIG
+972 
-979 ENNET
+979 
-984 DFMYARGSSY
+984 
-994 IRVAPAT
+994 
-1001 VIYNNKDYTALQIE
+1001 
-1015 VSGEADIMNFVG
+1015 
-1027 YFNRPPL
+1027 
-1034 LTWVPYLE
+1034 
-1042 ETGSGT
+1042 
-1048 VILNEEINNNIE
+1048 
-1060 VSAAKELVGS
+1060 
-1070 SDVLTKTNTSA
+1070 
-1081 YTPTQPYHPAT
+1081 
-1092 KKYVDDKVY
+1092 
-1101 VVNNSTW
+1101 
-1108 EEVLRNNKSI
+1108 
-1118 NGTDVQ
+1118 
-1124 ALVNKLFGSYSEF
+1124 LFGSLDNFKNVVANILANHVRYYFHFGNNPNNNCVELGCVNAYRANNNSSHELHF
-1137 LSLLQGV
+1137 IITYYDENNLYTNRISIVINNDTAASKVIIASLV
-1144 NDNVYIGLKFTDW
+1144 NSDNVATL
-1157 MYDDANGYGV
+1157 
-1167 GSSYTVSNLYAKH
+1167 
-1180 NTAEGEFNCNFTY
+1180 
-1193 FYKNALKCCIISVN
+1193 
-1207 EASNHNYDK
+1207 
-1216 LIIQDIVTSDNL
+1216 
-1228 TTITKKTA
+1228 TKKTST
-1236 AEYEALGSKDANT
+1236 EYSNINPKANNT
-1249 AYCVTD
+1249 AYLVTDD

>member
-7 DLGKAIVTVASPE
+7 DLGKAIVTVANPE

-48 VGASPTGGDND
+48 VGTSPTGGDND

-103 WTAEPTSTNGILWYS
+103 WSAEPTSANGILWYS

-129 DAEWSMPAQLT
+129 DTEWSMPAQLT

-296 FAVIQNAVQTIRGID
+296 FAVIQDAVQTIRGID

-351 GVAKLWV
+351 GSAKLWV

-401 DNPDNWNKTGT
+401 DNPDNWSKTGN

-438 TGATGPTGAPGSN
+438 TGATGPTGAPGSD
-451 GSDGAD
+451 GVDGAD

-464 SATAT
+464 SVTAT
-469 VDANVGIPSVAVT
+469 VDANVGTPSVNVT
-482 VGGTEFER
+482 AGGTELER
-490 TFDFAF
+490 TFAFAF
-496 KNLKGQKGDKGDIG
+496 KNLKGQKGDKGD
-510 NTGEKGDTGA
+510 TGDVGPQGA
-520 AGKDGKNFTILGY
+520 PGKDGKNFTILGY

-547 AQGDAYGVGTAEPY
+547 AQGDAYGVGTVEPY

-586 VDNLATADSEK
+586 VDNLTTGDADK

-602 MGKKLNED
+602 MGKKLNDE
-610 KLAIGDVVNNLT
+610 KLASADVINDLT

-628 ALSAAQGKVLNES
+628 ALSAAQGKALNES

-672 EPDLTTDKVTQ
+672 EPDLTTDKITQ

-688 LKAAIEAG
+688 LKAAVQAG
-696 KIIALKQQDIVG
+696 KVIVLKPQDIPG
-708 GYTISIAIFM
+708 GYVMSISIFM
-718 ENTISLMYNAGDSF
+718 ENTINLMYSAGNSF

-739 DLTIS
+739 DLNVT
-744 VEARYCLLPNNTKE
+744 VEAQYCLLPNNTKE
-758 YEVTGDYNPAHKK
+758 YEVTGNYNPAHKK

-778 ANSHKVLPGE
+778 ANSYKVLPTE
-788 VLEITQDMASDDIF
+788 VLEITQGMASDDIF

-817 TSTNSI
+817 TPTNSI

-894 PTQNYHPAT
+894 PTQHYHPAT
-903 KKYADASSLYKVY
+903 KAYADNIGYGRTITTTADKFLNTA
-916 NLGLNVIDRT
+916 NLSGIDAEQRVID
-926 GVLLLWE
+926 LF
-933 AEKDEYN
+933 
-940 ATVYRG
+940 
-946 IMMGSLCTIPLNGIT
+946 GSLNIFKNVVANILANHVRYYFRFGDNPNNDCIELGCVNAWRANNNSSHKLNFIIT
-961 QAGGVPLVSMF
+961 YYD
-972 ASFRKIG
+972 
-979 ENNET
+979 ENNL
-984 DFMYARGSSY
+984 
-994 IRVAPAT
+994 
-1001 VIYNNKDYTALQIE
+1001 YT
-1015 VSGEADIMNFVG
+1015 
-1027 YFNRPPL
+1027 NRI
-1034 LTWVPYLE
+1034 
-1042 ETGSGT
+1042 S
-1048 VILNEEINNNIE
+1048 I
-1060 VSAAKELVGS
+1060 
-1070 SDVLTKTNTSA
+1070 
-1081 YTPTQPYHPAT
+1081 
-1092 KKYVDDKVY
+1092 
-1101 VVNNSTW
+1101 VVNNDTATSK
-1108 EEVLRNNKSI
+1108 VIIAS
-1118 NGTDVQ
+1118 
-1124 ALVNKLFGSYSEF
+1124 LVNS
-1137 LSLLQGV
+1137 
-1144 NDNVYIGLKFTDW
+1144 DNVATL
-1157 MYDDANGYGV
+1157 
-1167 GSSYTVSNLYAKH
+1167 
-1180 NTAEGEFNCNFTY
+1180 
-1193 FYKNALKCCIISVN
+1193 
-1207 EASNHNYDK
+1207 
-1216 LIIQDIVTSDNL
+1216 
-1228 TTITKKTA
+1228 TKKTST
-1236 AEYEALGSKDANT
+1236 EYSNINPKADNT
-1249 AYCVTD
+1249 AYLVTDD

>member
-103 WTAEPTSTNGILWYS
+103 WTAEPTSANGILWYS

-129 DAEWSMPAQLT
+129 DAEWSMPARLT

-274 VGDNVIDNNGDVYI
+274 VGDNVIDNNGDVYT

-296 FAVIQNAVQTIRGID
+296 FAVIQDAVQTIRGID

-351 GVAKLWV
+351 GSTKLWI

-401 DNPDNWNKTGT
+401 DNPDNWSKTGT

-426 KQEWNIAKVVGK
+426 KQEWNITKVVGK

-469 VDANVGIPSVAVT
+469 VDANVGIPSVDLT

-490 TFDFAF
+490 TFDFVF
-496 KNLKGQKGDKGDIG
+496 KNLKGQKGDKGDVG
-510 NTGEKGDTGA
+510 KTGEKGDTGA

-533 KDSLEQLQTDVPSP
+533 KDSLEQLQTDVLSP
-547 AQGDAYGVGTAEPY
+547 AQGDAYGVGTVEPY

-576 TIGGGTSVDV
+576 TIGSGTSVDV
-586 VDNLATADSEK
+586 VDNLTTDDSEK

-622 TNDAKK
+622 TNDAEK

-659 WSAYTQIEEVYTF
+659 WSAYTQIEDVYTF

-708 GYTISIAIFM
+708 GYTISIAIFT

-778 ANSHKVLPGE
+778 ANSYKILPGE
-788 VLEITQDMASDDIF
+788 VFEVTQDMASDDIF

-817 TSTNSI
+817 TPTDSV
-823 IRVEGGA
+823 IRAEGGI
-830 LCVASMISYTNDNT
+830 LCVASMISYTDDDT
-844 STLDIQTLGLNAS
+844 SSIDVQGIGLNAS
-857 QYIRVTVSS
+857 QYVRVEVSN
-866 GTASALT
+866 GIASALT
-873 AKYIF
+873 IKYIF

-894 PTQNYHPAT
+894 PTQH
-903 KKYADASSLYKVY
+903 
-916 NLGLNVIDRT
+916 
-926 GVLLLWE
+926 
-933 AEKDEYN
+933 
-940 ATVYRG
+940 
-946 IMMGSLCTIPLNGIT
+946 
-961 QAGGVPLVSMF
+961 
-972 ASFRKIG
+972 
-979 ENNET
+979 
-984 DFMYARGSSY
+984 
-994 IRVAPAT
+994 
-1001 VIYNNKDYTALQIE
+1001 
-1015 VSGEADIMNFVG
+1015 
-1027 YFNRPPL
+1027 
-1034 LTWVPYLE
+1034 
-1042 ETGSGT
+1042 
-1048 VILNEEINNNIE
+1048 
-1060 VSAAKELVGS
+1060 
-1070 SDVLTKTNTSA
+1070 
-1081 YTPTQPYHPAT
+1081 YHPAT

-1108 EEVLRNNKSI
+1108 EEVLRDNKSI

-1124 ALVNKLFGSYSEF
+1124 ALINKLFGTYSTY
-1137 LSLLQGV
+1137 LSFLQGV
-1144 NDNVYIGLKFTDW
+1144 NENVYNSLKFTDW
-1157 MYDDANGYGV
+1157 MYDDANKYSV
-1167 GSSYTVSNLYAKH
+1167 GSSYTAGNLYAKH

-1193 FYKNALKCCIISVN
+1193 FYNNALKSCIINVN
-1207 EASNHNYDK
+1207 EAANHNLDV
-1216 LIIQDIVTSDNL
+1216 LVVQDIVTSDNL

>member
-82 DWNVVRP
+82 DWNVARP

-103 WTAEPTSTNGILWYS
+103 WSAEPTSANGILWYS

-183 NGSKQGWVVNLIRG
+183 NGSKQGWVINLIRG

-212 TPAVVVINKGT
+212 IPAVVVLNKGT
-223 ELNPKFVFQFTNMKG
+223 DLNPKFVFQFTNMKG

-274 VGDNVIDNNGDVYI
+274 VGDNVIDNNGDVYTI
-288 VRVIGPTT
+288 RVIGPTT
-296 FAVIQNAVQTIRGID
+296 FAVIQDAVQTIRGID
-311 TKRGVVYMRSNNDS
+311 AKRGVVYMRSNNDA

-339 PTESAWSTEIPD
+339 PTESTWNTEIPD
-351 GVAKLWV
+351 GSAKLWV

-378 NLTYVQ
+378 NLTYIQ

-401 DNPDNWNKTGT
+401 DNPDNWSKTGN

-510 NTGEKGDTGA
+510 NTGKKGDTGA

-533 KDSLEQLQTDVPSP
+533 KDTLEQLQTDVLNPN
-547 AQGDAYGVGTAEPY
+547 QGDAYGVGTDKAY
-561 ELYIYDTTKGWVANG
+561 EIYVYDTVKGWVNNGFIGNASSKINTDKVFVVNTIPVAGGPLSDLLNKAGITEINKDDDLQTVLMNLFTKEIYPANLVFTEG
-576 TIGGGTSVDV
+576 TIKSTVPAPTMTINKSGLIEVGTV
-586 VDNLATADSEK
+586 VTVSTITIAAGNK
-597 ALSAN
+597 
-602 MGKKLNED
+602 
-610 KLAIGDVVNNLT
+610 T
-622 TNDAKK
+622 TNDRKYSGFTYGYSLANDNTKDSSNTSINVSATNIQNSADTYK
-628 ALSAAQGKVLNES
+628 LSRTIN
-641 KIDDAPK
+641 
-648 DGSPYMRKNGA
+648 GSVVNATANANPA
-659 WSAYTQIEEVYTF
+659 SVTIPTVTF
-672 EPDLTTDKVTQ
+672 E
-683 EEYNK
+683 
-688 LKAAIEAG
+688 AIEGTNTVKADVIGIRHSCTFALMPTYYACSNLG
-696 KIIALKQQDIVG
+696 KTNINYKSETKNAVTL
-708 GYTISIAIFM
+708 TSSIPT
-718 ENTISLMYNAGDSF
+718 NTISHTVTGVYPYFTNAKN
-732 TLLSITS
+732 
-739 DLTIS
+739 
-744 VEARYCLLPNNTKE
+744 NNTIEKE
-758 YEVTGDYNPAHKK
+758 
-771 YVDEAVV
+771 
-778 ANSHKVLPGE
+778 
-788 VLEITQDMASDDIF
+788 
-802 AKFGGKSAYLDFVKN
+802 
-817 TSTNSI
+817 
-823 IRVEGGA
+823 
-830 LCVASMISYTNDNT
+830 
-844 STLDIQTLGLNAS
+844 
-857 QYIRVTVSS
+857 
-866 GTASALT
+866 ALT
-873 AKYIF
+873 ANHNMKAIKFAAEGPNKHTFKIPAKYTVTSI
-878 VNESD
+878 E
-883 VLKKNNTTAYT
+883 VLNTLSGKYEAYPISNFTVSEETIQVQGKNVAY
-894 PTQNYHPAT
+894 
-903 KKYADASSLYKVY
+903 KKYTRNDSGF
-916 NLGLNVIDRT
+916 NG
-926 GVLLLWE
+926 
-933 AEKDEYN
+933 
-940 ATVYRG
+940 ATTFN
-946 IMMGSLCTIPLNGIT
+946 IM
-961 QAGGVPLVSMF
+961 F
-972 ASFRKIG
+972 
-979 ENNET
+979 
-984 DFMYARGSSY
+984 
-994 IRVAPAT
+994 
-1001 VIYNNKDYTALQIE
+1001 
-1015 VSGEADIMNFVG
+1015 
-1027 YFNRPPL
+1027 
-1034 LTWVPYLE
+1034 
-1042 ETGSGT
+1042 
-1048 VILNEEINNNIE
+1048 
-1060 VSAAKELVGS
+1060 
-1070 SDVLTKTNTSA
+1070 
-1081 YTPTQPYHPAT
+1081 
-1092 KKYVDDKVY
+1092 
-1101 VVNNSTW
+1101 
-1108 EEVLRNNKSI
+1108 
-1118 NGTDVQ
+1118 
-1124 ALVNKLFGSYSEF
+1124 
-1137 LSLLQGV
+1137 
-1144 NDNVYIGLKFTDW
+1144 
-1157 MYDDANGYGV
+1157 
-1167 GSSYTVSNLYAKH
+1167 
-1180 NTAEGEFNCNFTY
+1180 
-1193 FYKNALKCCIISVN
+1193 
-1207 EASNHNYDK
+1207 
-1216 LIIQDIVTSDNL
+1216 
-1228 TTITKKTA
+1228 
-1236 AEYEALGSKDANT
+1236 
-1249 AYCVTD
+1249 

>member
-95 NPHPVEEE
+95 NPHPVEDE
-103 WTAEPTSTNGILWYS
+103 WSAEPTSANGILWYS

-145 EFYTSNVEKEPGT
+145 EFYTSNVEKKPGT
-158 PDTHPQNWVKGY
+158 PDTHPRNWVKGY

-183 NGSKQGWVVNLIRG
+183 NGSKRGWVVTLLRG

-212 TPAVVVINKGT
+212 TPTVVVINKGT
-223 ELNPKFVFQFTNMKG
+223 DLNPKFVFQFTNMKG

-256 TGNNQT
+256 TGNNKT
-262 SSVVTPAGITLA
+262 SSVVTPTGITLA
-274 VGDNVIDNNGDVYI
+274 VGDNVIDNNGDVYT

-296 FAVIQNAVQTIRGID
+296 FAVIRDAVQTIRGID

-325 SVKTPTGGSYDNPV
+325 SVKTPTGGSYNNPV
-339 PTESAWSTEIPD
+339 PIESAWSTEIPD
-351 GVAKLWV
+351 GAAKLWV

-401 DNPDNWNKTGT
+401 NNPDNWNKTGN

-451 GSDGAD
+451 GSNGAN

-469 VDANVGIPSVAVT
+469 VDANVGTPSVNVT

-490 TFDFAF
+490 TFNFAF
-496 KNLKGQKGDKGDIG
+496 KNLKGQKGDTGAAGKDGKKGDA
-510 NTGEKGDTGA
+510 GA

-547 AQGDAYGVGTAEPY
+547 AQGDAYGVGTVEPY

-586 VDNLATADSEK
+586 VDNLTTGDADK

-602 MGKKLNED
+602 MGKKLNDE
-610 KLAIGDVVNNLT
+610 KLAITNIVNNLT
-622 TNDAKK
+622 TNDSKK
-628 ALSAAQGKVLNES
+628 ALSAAQGKALNES

-659 WSAYTQIEEVYTF
+659 WSAYTQIEKVYTF
-672 EPDLTTDKVTQ
+672 EPDLTTEKITQ

-688 LKAAIEAG
+688 LKAAVQAG
-696 KIIALKQQDIVG
+696 KVIVLKQQDVPG
-708 GYTISIAIFM
+708 GYVMSISIFM
-718 ENTISLMYNAGDSF
+718 ENTINLLYNAGNSF

-744 VEARYCLLPNNTKE
+744 VETQYCLLPNNTKE
-758 YEVTGDYNPAHKK
+758 YKVTGDYNPAHKK

-778 ANSHKVLPGE
+778 ANSYKVLPIE
-788 VLEITQDMASDDIF
+788 VLEITQGMASDNIF

-817 TSTNSI
+817 TPTDSI

-857 QYIRVTVSS
+857 QYIRVTVSD

-873 AKYIF
+873 DKYIF
-878 VNESD
+878 VNERD

-894 PTQNYHPAT
+894 PTQHYHPAT
-903 KKYADASSLYKVY
+903 KAYVDNIGYGRTITINNANKFLNTANLSGVDAEQR
-916 NLGLNVIDRT
+916 VIDLFGTLDNFKNVVANILANHVRYYFHF
-926 GVLLLWE
+926 GDNPNNSCVELGC
-933 AEKDEYN
+933 AN
-940 ATVYRG
+940 AYK
-946 IMMGSLCTIPLNGIT
+946 
-961 QAGGVPLVSMF
+961 A
-972 ASFRKIG
+972 
-979 ENNET
+979 
-984 DFMYARGSSY
+984 
-994 IRVAPAT
+994 
-1001 VIYNNKDYTALQIE
+1001 
-1015 VSGEADIMNFVG
+1015 
-1027 YFNRPPL
+1027 
-1034 LTWVPYLE
+1034 
-1042 ETGSGT
+1042 
-1048 VILNEEINNNIE
+1048 NNN
-1060 VSAAKELVGS
+1060 SFHELHFIITYY
-1070 SDVLTKTNTSA
+1070 DKNNLYTNRISI
-1081 YTPTQPYHPAT
+1081 
-1092 KKYVDDKVY
+1092 
-1101 VVNNSTW
+1101 VVNNDTAASK
-1108 EEVLRNNKSI
+1108 VIIAS
-1118 NGTDVQ
+1118 
-1124 ALVNKLFGSYSEF
+1124 LVNS
-1137 LSLLQGV
+1137 
-1144 NDNVYIGLKFTDW
+1144 DNVATL
-1157 MYDDANGYGV
+1157 
-1167 GSSYTVSNLYAKH
+1167 
-1180 NTAEGEFNCNFTY
+1180 
-1193 FYKNALKCCIISVN
+1193 
-1207 EASNHNYDK
+1207 
-1216 LIIQDIVTSDNL
+1216 
-1228 TTITKKTA
+1228 TKKTST
-1236 AEYEALGSKDANT
+1236 EYSNINPKADNT
-1249 AYCVTD
+1249 AYLVTGD